1 MKKIFRILLAL
12 SSVVCLVSCGG
23 LTNPQIP
30 QSVSIATDAQFKANM
45 GTASY
50 DLSEKFG
57 SDALLKKMQ
66 DALGSQ
72 VGIYDYN
79 EGNNVLTYMIRYPI
93 YEVPIDI
100 QSYLQNLNLDE
111 ILKSSDMGLNFTQ
124 EVSIPEVTQTGS
136 QTVQIDVASKIRDS
150 VSENFSTSYTIAVPE
165 GLPSIPGMK
174 QNTSISYILSA
185 AGAEKITVDSPAQTI
200 EYETGS
206 AICID
211 ISRVDPN
218 VLSDDYKFSL
228 SAAIYAKDDT
238 LKTNKLSSANVDA
251 RDGGKLLL
259 PLDVTGGI
267 PGDFFIAVDG
277 TVEGSHPADT
287 SYAHAYSMKVSL
299 TRETTPTVITGIE
312 KSSADLGIE
321 SYTIKDMS
329 VSLAELE
336 GLFKNAEVG
345 EGYLAL
351 SAELPAGWQNLKAT
365 AEININGA
373 GLENLAIADVTPSS
387 KVIDKKLD
395 LSAKKIDLS
404 LGRNEITV
412 TGSVGFEIFG
422 ATIDLR
428 SGDLKIGY
436 EASITKLNSV
446 VIDLNSDKYSVIKE
460 KLNYSLPTDG
470 SKGSV
475 KLPSEMLN
483 YVKSIGFGELAAD
496 GKHYKHKEDGTLSTE
511 ETDVSEGFGI
521 KARFVNTLPLQSE
534 INLTLSSAVFNLTG
548 ANAIAISIPGNTG
561 DTYKE
566 ETWKAW
572 PSVDFSALDK
582 NVDHYVDMSLT
593 AAFENDELK
602 LKDVVMGTSYKI
614 GFELESM
621 LYDFDSVVL
630 NTSDLAYSGEQS
642 LEGFDLNTML
652 GGMGIAENDI
662 KKLGI
667 PSLPVYFY
675 AQTAADDGSALGNLL
690 GKIGISGDV
699 SISYDTTTTSA
710 EGIETTETKTVNL
723 LEDANGN
730 VKPIHTV
737 KAVKWPVSGS
747 TIDAANC
754 TFIKGDNYSFSFT
767 DANDGGLAQIISS
780 FPSNLKFKYSIGLTN
795 NGGASEITVYS
806 SMIPKVGV
814 TEGSATTTESATSL
828 KIDMAA
834 ILPLSIKIG
843 SDISL
848 DIMELTDSEWNKT
861 NAQKDLLNREDASTY
876 QEYVDYI
883 DSLESFTMSYRMNVE
898 EFISGIELGL
908 SITDEASGLS
918 KNVPVIGS
926 GQKEMVIKGE
936 EIKRILTTYPFHPSV
951 KLTLPANTITIKRS
965 AFIKSDDAAETPKIG
980 VNVGLKIKMDGDTP
994 ITVWGGKK

>member
-12 SSVVCLVSCGG
+12 SSVVCLVSCGE

-50 DLSEKFG
+50 DLSDKFG

-165 GLPSIPGMK
+165 GRPSIPGME
-174 QNTSISYILSA
+174 QNTSISSILSE
-185 AGAEKITVDSPAQTI
+185 AGAEKITVDSPAQII

-211 ISRVDPN
+211 ISRVDDN
-218 VLSDDYKFSL
+218 ALSDDYKFSL

-238 LKTNKLSSANVDA
+238 SKTNKLSSANVDA

-299 TRETTPTVITGIE
+299 TPETTPTVITGIE

-351 SAELPAGWQNLKAT
+351 SAELPAGWKNLKAT
-365 AEININGA
+365 AKININGA
-373 GLENLAIADVTPSS
+373 GLENLEIADVTPPL
-387 KVIDKKLD
+387 KFIDKKLD
-395 LSAKKIDLS
+395 LRAKKIDLS
-404 LGRNEITV
+404 LGKEITV
-412 TGSVGFEIFG
+412 TGSVGFEILG

-428 SGDLKIGY
+428 SGDLEIGY

-470 SKGSV
+470 STGSV

-496 GKHYKHKEDGTLSTE
+496 GNHYKHKEDGTLSTD

-521 KARFVNTLPLQSE
+521 KARFVNTLPLQSD
-534 INLTLSSAVFNLTG
+534 INLTLSSTVFNLTG

-561 DTYKE
+561 DTYE
-566 ETWKAW
+566 EKTWAAW

-582 NVDHYVDMSLT
+582 TVDHYVDMSLT

-602 LKDVVMGTSYKI
+602 LQDVVMGTSYKI

-630 NTSDLAYSGEQS
+630 NISDIAYSGEQS

-652 GGMGIAENDI
+652 GEMGISEGDI

-667 PSLPVYFY
+667 TSLPVYFY
-675 AQTAADDGSALGNLL
+675 AQTPADDKSALGNLL
-690 GKIGISGDV
+690 GGIGISGDV
-699 SISYDTTTTSA
+699 SISYDTTTT
-710 EGIETTETKTVNL
+710 KTVNL
-723 LEDANGN
+723 LADADGN
-730 VKPIHTV
+730 VKPIRTV
-737 KAVKWPVSGS
+737 DAVKWPASGS
-747 TIDAANC
+747 TIDASKC
-754 TFIKGDNYSFSFT
+754 TFTKDGNYSFSFT
-767 DANDGGLAQIISS
+767 DANKGGLAQIISS
-780 FPSNLKFKYSIGLTN
+780 FPSNLKFTYSIGLTN

-806 SMIPKVGV
+806 SMIPKVDV
-814 TEGSATTTESATSL
+814 SEGSVTTTESATSL

-848 DIMELTDSEWNKT
+848 DIMELADSEWSTT
-861 NAQKDLLNREDASTY
+861 NAQKDLLNRDDASTY
-876 QEYVDYI
+876 KEYEDYI

-918 KNVPVIGS
+918 KNVSVIGS

-951 KLTLPANTITIKRS
+951 KLELPANTITIKRS

>member
-1 MKKIFRILLAL
+1 M
-12 SSVVCLVSCGG
+12 
-23 LTNPQIP
+23 
-30 QSVSIATDAQFKANM
+30 
-45 GTASY
+45 
-50 DLSEKFG
+50 
-57 SDALLKKMQ
+57 
-66 DALGSQ
+66 
-72 VGIYDYN
+72 
-79 EGNNVLTYMIRYPI
+79 
-93 YEVPIDI
+93 
-100 QSYLQNLNLDE
+100 
-111 ILKSSDMGLNFTQ
+111 
-124 EVSIPEVTQTGS
+124 
-136 QTVQIDVASKIRDS
+136 
-150 VSENFSTSYTIAVPE
+150 
-165 GLPSIPGMK
+165 
-174 QNTSISYILSA
+174 
-185 AGAEKITVDSPAQTI
+185 
-200 EYETGS
+200 
-206 AICID
+206 
-211 ISRVDPN
+211 
-218 VLSDDYKFSL
+218 
-228 SAAIYAKDDT
+228 
-238 LKTNKLSSANVDA
+238 LSSANVDA

-277 TVEGSHPADT
+277 TVEGSHPTDA
-287 SYAHAYSMKVSL
+287 SYAHAYSMNVSL
-299 TRETTPTVITGIE
+299 THETTPTVITGIE

-321 SYTIKDMS
+321 SYTIKDMN
-329 VSLAELE
+329 VSLAELK

-345 EGYLAL
+345 KGYLAL
-351 SAELPAGWQNLKAT
+351 SAELPAGWQNLTAT
-365 AEININGA
+365 AKININGA
-373 GLENLAIADVTPSS
+373 GLENLEIADVTPPL
-387 KVIDKKLD
+387 KFIDKKLD

-404 LGRNEITV
+404 LGNEITV
-412 TGSVGFEIFG
+412 TGSVDFEIFG

-428 SGDLKIGY
+428 SGNLDIGY

-470 SKGSV
+470 STGSV

-521 KARFVNTLPLQSE
+521 KARFVNTLPLQSD

-572 PSVDFSALDK
+572 PSVDFSSLDK

-642 LEGFDLNTML
+642 LEGFDLNNML
-652 GGMGIAENDI
+652 GGMGIAKDDI
-662 KKLGI
+662 KKLRI

-675 AQTAADDGSALGNLL
+675 AQTPENDGSALGKLL
-690 GKIGISGDV
+690 GGIGILGDV
-699 SISYDTTTTSA
+699 SISYDTTSA
-710 EGIETTETKTVNL
+710 DGKETKTVNL
-723 LEDANGN
+723 LKDADGN
-730 VKPIHTV
+730 VKSINTV
-737 KAVKWPVSGS
+737 KAVEWPVSGS

-754 TFIKGDNYSFSFT
+754 TFTKDDNYSFSFT
-767 DANDGGLAQIISS
+767 DANAGGLAQIISS
-780 FPSNLKFKYSIGLTN
+780 FPSNLKFTYSIGLTN

-814 TEGSATTTESATSL
+814 TEGSVTTTESATSL

-834 ILPLSIKIG
+834 ILPLSIEIG

-848 DIMELTDSEWNKT
+848 DIMELTDSEWNTT
-861 NAQKDLLNREDASTY
+861 NAQKDLLNRDDASTY

-918 KNVPVIGS
+918 KNVSVIGS

-936 EIKRILTTYPFHPSV
+936 EIKSILTTYPFHPSV
-951 KLTLPANTITIKRS
+951 KLTLPANTIKIKRS

>member
-1 MKKIFRILLAL
+1 MKKNFRILLAL

-50 DLSEKFG
+50 DLSDKFG

-165 GLPSIPGMK
+165 GLPSIPGME
-174 QNTSISYILSA
+174 QNTSISSILSA

-211 ISRVDPN
+211 IYRVDAN
-218 VLSDDYKFSL
+218 ALSDDYKFSL

-238 LKTNKLSSANVDA
+238 SKTNALSFANVDA

-267 PGDFFIAVDG
+267 PGDFFIFVDG
-277 TVEGSHPADT
+277 TVEGSHPTDA
-287 SYAHAYSMKVSL
+287 SYAHAYSMNVSL
-299 TRETTPTVITGIE
+299 TPETTPTVITGIE

-321 SYTIKDMS
+321 SYTIQDMS

-373 GLENLAIADVTPSS
+373 GLENLTIADVTPSS
-387 KVIDKKLD
+387 KLIDKKLD
-395 LSAKKIDLS
+395 LRAKKIDLS
-404 LGRNEITV
+404 LGNEITV

-446 VIDLNSDKYSVIKE
+446 VIDLNSGKYSVIKE

-470 SKGSV
+470 STGSV

-483 YVKSIGFGELAAD
+483 YVKSIGFGELVD
-496 GKHYKHKEDGTLSTE
+496 GRHYKHKEDGKLSTE

-521 KARFVNTLPLQSE
+521 KARFVNTLPLQSN
-534 INLTLSSAVFNLTG
+534 INLTLSSTVFNLTG
-548 ANAIAISIPGNTG
+548 ANAIKISIPGNTG

-566 ETWKAW
+566 ETWAAW

-582 NVDHYVDMSLT
+582 TVDHYVDMSLT

-602 LKDVVMGTSYKI
+602 LQDVVMGTSYKI

-630 NTSDLAYSGEQS
+630 NTSDIAYSGEQS
-642 LEGFDLNTML
+642 LEGFDLNNML
-652 GGMGIAENDI
+652 GGMGIAEEDI

-675 AQTAADDGSALGNLL
+675 AQTPADDGSALGNLL

-710 EGIETTETKTVNL
+710 EGVETKTVNL
-723 LEDANGN
+723 LADADG
-730 VKPIHTV
+730 KPIHTV
-737 KAVKWPVSGS
+737 KAVKWPASGS

-754 TFIKGDNYSFSFT
+754 TFTEDGNYSFSFT
-767 DANDGGLAQIISS
+767 DANNGGLAQIISS

-814 TEGSATTTESATSL
+814 TGGSVTTTESATSL

-843 SDISL
+843 SNISL

-876 QEYVDYI
+876 QEYEDYI

-918 KNVPVIGS
+918 KNVSVIGS

>member
-1 MKKIFRILLAL
+1 MKKNFRILLAL

-174 QNTSISYILSA
+174 QNTSISSILSA

-211 ISRVDPN
+211 INRFDAN
-218 VLSDDYKFSL
+218 ALSDDYKFSL

-238 LKTNKLSSANVDA
+238 SKTNKLSSANVDA

-267 PGDFFIAVDG
+267 PGDFFIFVDG

-299 TRETTPTVITGIE
+299 TPETTPTVITGIE

-351 SAELPAGWQNLKAT
+351 SAELPAGWKNLKAT
-365 AEININGA
+365 AKININGA
-373 GLENLAIADVTPSS
+373 GLENLAIADVTPPL
-387 KVIDKKLD
+387 KFIDKKLD
-395 LSAKKIDLS
+395 LRAKKIDLS
-404 LGRNEITV
+404 LGKEITV
-412 TGSVGFEIFG
+412 TGSVDFEIFG

-428 SGDLKIGY
+428 SGDLEIGY

-496 GKHYKHKEDGTLSTE
+496 GNHYKHKEDGTLSTE
-511 ETDVSEGFGI
+511 VSEGFGI
-521 KARFVNTLPLQSE
+521 KARFVNTLPLQSD
-534 INLTLSSAVFNLTG
+534 INLTLSSTVFNLTG

-566 ETWKAW
+566 ETWAAW

-582 NVDHYVDMSLT
+582 TVDHYVDMSLT

-630 NTSDLAYSGEQS
+630 NISDLAYSGEQS

-652 GGMGIAENDI
+652 GGMGIAEDGI

-667 PSLPVYFY
+667 TSLPVYFY
-675 AQTAADDGSALGNLL
+675 AQTPENDSSALGKLL
-690 GKIGISGDV
+690 GGIGISGDV

-710 EGIETTETKTVNL
+710 DGKETTETINL
-723 LEDANGN
+723 LADADGN
-730 VKPIHTV
+730 VKPIRTV
-737 KAVKWPVSGS
+737 DAVKWPASGS
-747 TIDAANC
+747 TIDASKC
-754 TFIKGDNYSFSFT
+754 TFTEDGNYSFSFT
-767 DANDGGLAQIISS
+767 DADNGGLAKIISN
-780 FPSNLKFKYSIGLTN
+780 FPSNLKFTYSIGLTN
-795 NGGASEITVYS
+795 DGGDPEITVYS

-814 TEGSATTTESATSL
+814 TEGSVTTTESATSL

-843 SDISL
+843 NDISL

-876 QEYVDYI
+876 QEYEDYI

-951 KLTLPANTITIKRS
+951 KLELPANTITIKRS

>member
-1 MKKIFRILLAL
+1 MKKNFRILLAL

-50 DLSEKFG
+50 DLSKNFG

-66 DALGSQ
+66 EALGSQ

-79 EGNNVLTYMIRYPI
+79 EGNDVLTYMIRYPV

-124 EVSIPEVTQTGS
+124 EVSIPEVTKTGS
-136 QTVQIDVASKIRDS
+136 QTVQIDVASKIKES
-150 VSENFSTSYTIAVPE
+150 VSENFSTSYMVAVPE

-174 QNTSISYILSA
+174 QNTSISSILRK

-211 ISRVDPN
+211 ISRVDYN
-218 VLSDDYKFSL
+218 DLSDDYKFSL

-238 LKTNKLSSANVDA
+238 SKTNKLSSANVDA
-251 RDGGKLLL
+251 RDGGTLLL

-321 SYTIKDMS
+321 SYTIQDMS

-351 SAELPAGWQNLKAT
+351 SAELPAGWKNLKAT
-365 AEININGA
+365 AKININGA
-373 GLENLAIADVTPSS
+373 GLENLAIADVKSSS
-387 KVIDKKLD
+387 KFIDKKLD
-395 LSAKKIDLS
+395 LRAKKIDLS
-404 LGRNEITV
+404 LGKEITV
-412 TGSVGFEIFG
+412 TGSVDFEIFG

-428 SGDLKIGY
+428 SGDLEIGY

-496 GKHYKHKEDGTLSTE
+496 GNHYKHKEDGTLSTE

-521 KARFVNTLPLQSE
+521 KARFVNTLPLQSD

-561 DTYKE
+561 DTYE
-566 ETWKAW
+566 EKTWAAW

-582 NVDHYVDMSLT
+582 TVDHYVDMSLT

-602 LKDVVMGTSYKI
+602 LQNVVMGTSYKI

-652 GGMGIAENDI
+652 GGMGIAEDGI

-667 PSLPVYFY
+667 TSLPVYFY
-675 AQTAADDGSALGNLL
+675 AQTPADDGSALGNLL

-710 EGIETTETKTVNL
+710 DGKETTETKTVNL
-723 LEDANGN
+723 LKDADGN
-730 VKPIHTV
+730 VKPIRTV
-737 KAVKWPVSGS
+737 DAVKWPASGS
-747 TIDAANC
+747 TIDASKC
-754 TFIKGDNYSFSFT
+754 TFTKDGNYSFSFT
-767 DANDGGLAQIISS
+767 DANEGGLAKIISN
-780 FPSNLKFKYSIGLTN
+780 FPSNLKFTYSIGLTN
-795 NGGASEITVYS
+795 DGGDPEITVYS
-806 SMIPKVGV
+806 SMIPKVDV
-814 TEGSATTTESATSL
+814 SEGSVTTTESATSL

-936 EIKRILTTYPFHPSV
+936 EIKSILTTYPFHPSV
-951 KLTLPANTITIKRS
+951 KLELPANTITIKRS

>member
-1 MKKIFRILLAL
+1 MKKNFRILLAL

-50 DLSEKFG
+50 DLSDKFG

-79 EGNNVLTYMIRYPI
+79 EGKDVLTYMIRYPV

-124 EVSIPEVTQTGS
+124 EVSIPKVTQTGS
-136 QTVQIDVASKIRDS
+136 QTVQIDVASKIRES

-174 QNTSISYILSA
+174 QNTSISSILSA

-211 ISRVDPN
+211 INRFDAN
-218 VLSDDYKFSL
+218 TLSDDYKFSL

-238 LKTNKLSSANVDA
+238 SKTNKLSSANVDA

-351 SAELPAGWQNLKAT
+351 SAELPAGWKNLKAT
-365 AEININGA
+365 AKININGA
-373 GLENLAIADVTPSS
+373 GLENLAIADVKSSS
-387 KVIDKKLD
+387 KFIDKKLD
-395 LSAKKIDLS
+395 LRAKKIDLS
-404 LGRNEITV
+404 LGKEITV
-412 TGSVGFEIFG
+412 TGSVDFEIFG

-428 SGDLKIGY
+428 SGDLEIGY

-496 GKHYKHKEDGTLSTE
+496 GNHYKHKEDGTLSTE
-511 ETDVSEGFGI
+511 VSEGFGI
-521 KARFVNTLPLQSE
+521 KARFVNTLPLQSD

-582 NVDHYVDMSLT
+582 TVDHYVDMSLT

-630 NTSDLAYSGEQS
+630 NISDLAYSGEQS

-652 GGMGIAENDI
+652 GEMGISEGDI

-667 PSLPVYFY
+667 TSLPVYFY
-675 AQTAADDGSALGNLL
+675 AQRPADDKSALGNLL
-690 GKIGISGDV
+690 GGIGISGDV

-710 EGIETTETKTVNL
+710 DGIETTETKTVNL

-737 KAVKWPVSGS
+737 KAVKWPASGS
-747 TIDAANC
+747 TIDASKC
-754 TFIKGDNYSFSFT
+754 TFTKDGNYSFSFT
-767 DANDGGLAQIISS
+767 DANEGGLAQIISS
-780 FPSNLKFKYSIGLTN
+780 FPSNLKFTYSIGLTN

-806 SMIPKVGV
+806 SMIPKVDV
-814 TEGSATTTESATSL
+814 SEGSVTTTESATSL

-848 DIMELTDSEWNKT
+848 DIMELADSEWSTT
-861 NAQKDLLNREDASTY
+861 NAQKDLLNRDDASTY
-876 QEYVDYI
+876 KEYEDYI

-908 SITDEASGLS
+908 NITDEASGLS

-951 KLTLPANTITIKRS
+951 KLELPANTITIKRS

>member
-50 DLSEKFG
+50 DLSDKFG

-136 QTVQIDVASKIRDS
+136 QTVQIDVASKIRES

-165 GLPSIPGMK
+165 GLPSIPGK
-174 QNTSISYILSA
+174 EQNTSISYILSA

-218 VLSDDYKFSL
+218 ALSDDYKFSL

-238 LKTNKLSSANVDA
+238 SKTNKLSSANVDA

-287 SYAHAYSMKVSL
+287 SYAHAYSMNVSL
-299 TRETTPTVITGIE
+299 TPETTPTVITGIE

-345 EGYLAL
+345 EGYLTL

-365 AEININGA
+365 AKININGA
-373 GLENLAIADVTPSS
+373 GLENLAIADVKPSS
-387 KVIDKKLD
+387 KFIDKKLD

-404 LGRNEITV
+404 LGKEITV
-412 TGSVGFEIFG
+412 TGSVGFDILG

-428 SGDLKIGY
+428 SGNLEIGY
-436 EASITKLNSV
+436 KASITKLNSV
-446 VIDLNSDKYSVIKE
+446 VIDLNSGKYSVIKE

-475 KLPSEMLN
+475 KLPSQMLN

-496 GKHYKHKEDGTLSTE
+496 GRHYKHKEDGKLS
-511 ETDVSEGFGI
+511 TDVSEGLGI
-521 KARFVNTLPLQSE
+521 KARFVNTLPLQSN
-534 INLTLSSAVFNLTG
+534 INLTLSSTVFNLTG

-582 NVDHYVDMSLT
+582 TVDHYVDMSLT

-602 LKDVVMGTSYKI
+602 LQDVVMGTSYKI

-630 NTSDLAYSGEQS
+630 NTSDIAYSGEQS

-652 GGMGIAENDI
+652 GGMGIAKEDI

-667 PSLPVYFY
+667 TSLPVYFY
-675 AQTAADDGSALGNLL
+675 AQTPADDGSALGKLL
-690 GKIGISGDV
+690 GGIGISGEV

-710 EGIETTETKTVNL
+710 DGIETKKTETVNL
-723 LEDANGN
+723 LADADGN

-754 TFIKGDNYSFSFT
+754 TFTKDGNYSFSFT
-767 DANDGGLAQIISS
+767 DANNGGLAQIISS
-780 FPSNLKFKYSIGLTN
+780 FPSNLKFTYSIGLTN

-806 SMIPKVGV
+806 SMIPKADV
-814 TEGSATTTESATSL
+814 TGGSVTTTESATSL

-848 DIMELTDSEWNKT
+848 DIMELTDSEWNTT
-861 NAQKDLLNREDASTY
+861 NAQKDLLNRDDASTY

-908 SITDEASGLS
+908 NITDKASRLS

-936 EIKRILTTYPFHPSV
+936 EIKSILTTYPFHPSV

>member
-1 MKKIFRILLAL
+1 MKKNFRILLAL

-50 DLSEKFG
+50 DLSDKFG

-79 EGNNVLTYMIRYPI
+79 KGDDVLTYMIRYPI

-124 EVSIPEVTQTGS
+124 EVSIPKVTKTGS
-136 QTVQIDVASKIRDS
+136 QTVQIDVASKIKES
-150 VSENFSTSYTIAVPE
+150 VSENFSTSYMVSVPE
-165 GLPSIPGMK
+165 GSIPGME
-174 QNTSISYILSA
+174 QNTSISSILRA

-211 ISRVDPN
+211 ISRVDYN

-238 LKTNKLSSANVDA
+238 SKTKALSSANVDA
-251 RDGGKLLL
+251 RDGGTLLL

-287 SYAHAYSMKVSL
+287 SYAHAYSMNVSL
-299 TRETTPTVITGIE
+299 TPETTPTVITGIE

-321 SYTIKDMS
+321 SYTIQDMS

-365 AEININGA
+365 AKININGA
-373 GLENLAIADVTPSS
+373 GLENLAIADVKPSS
-387 KVIDKKLD
+387 KFIDKKLD

-404 LGRNEITV
+404 LGKEITV
-412 TGSVGFEIFG
+412 TGSVGFDILG

-428 SGDLKIGY
+428 SGNLEIGY

-446 VIDLNSDKYSVIKE
+446 VIDLNSGKYSVIKE

-496 GKHYKHKEDGTLSTE
+496 GNHYKHKEDGTLSTE
-511 ETDVSEGFGI
+511 VSEGFGI
-521 KARFVNTLPLQSE
+521 KARFVNTLPLQSK
-534 INLTLSSAVFNLTG
+534 INLTLSSTVFNLTG

-566 ETWKAW
+566 ETWAAW

-602 LKDVVMGTSYKI
+602 LQNVVMGTSYKI

-642 LEGFDLNTML
+642 LDGFDLNTML
-652 GGMGIAENDI
+652 GGMGIAKDDI
-662 KKLGI
+662 KKLRI

-675 AQTAADDGSALGNLL
+675 AQTPADDGSALGNLL

-723 LEDANGN
+723 LEDANGK
-730 VKPIHTV
+730 VKIETV
-737 KAVKWPVSGS
+737 KAVDWPASGS

-754 TFIKGDNYSFSFT
+754 TFIKEGNYSFSFT
-767 DANDGGLAQIISS
+767 DANDGGLAKIISS
-780 FPSNLKFKYSIGLTN
+780 FPSNLKFTYSIGLTN

-814 TEGSATTTESATSL
+814 TEGSVTTTESATSL

-843 SDISL
+843 NDISL

-876 QEYVDYI
+876 QEYEDYI

-936 EIKRILTTYPFHPSV
+936 EIKSILTTYPFHPSV

>member
-1 MKKIFRILLAL
+1 MKKNFRILLAL

-66 DALGSQ
+66 DVLGSQ

-124 EVSIPEVTQTGS
+124 EVSIPKVTQTGS
-136 QTVQIDVASKIRDS
+136 QSVQIDDVASKIKES
-150 VSENFSTSYTIAVPE
+150 VSENFSTSYTITVSE
-165 GLPSIPGMK
+165 GLPSIPGME
-174 QNTSISYILSA
+174 QNTSISSILSA
-185 AGAEKITVDSPAQTI
+185 AGAEKITVDSPARTI
-200 EYETGS
+200 EYESGS

-211 ISRVDPN
+211 ISRGDAN

-238 LKTNKLSSANVDA
+238 LKTNALSFANVDA

-277 TVEGSHPADT
+277 TVEGSHPTDA
-287 SYAHAYSMKVSL
+287 SYAHKYSMKVSL
-299 TRETTPTVITGIE
+299 TPETTPTVITDIE

-329 VSLAELE
+329 VSLAELK

-351 SAELPAGWQNLKAT
+351 SAELPAGWKNLKAT
-365 AEININGA
+365 AKININGA
-373 GLENLAIADVTPSS
+373 GLENLEIADVKSSS
-387 KVIDKKLD
+387 KFIDKKLD
-395 LSAKKIDLS
+395 LSTKKIDLS
-404 LGRNEITV
+404 LGKEITV
-412 TGSVGFEIFG
+412 TGSVGFEILG

-428 SGDLKIGY
+428 SGNLEIGY

-470 SKGSV
+470 STGSV

-483 YVKSIGFGELAAD
+483 YVKSIGFGKLVAD

-511 ETDVSEGFGI
+511 VSEGFGI
-521 KARFVNTLPLQSE
+521 KARFVNTLPLQSD
-534 INLTLSSAVFNLTG
+534 INLTLSSTVFNLTG
-548 ANAIAISIPGNTG
+548 ANAIAIPIPGNTG
-561 DTYKE
+561 DTYQEK
-566 ETWKAW
+566 TWAAW

-582 NVDHYVDMSLT
+582 TVDHYVDMSLT

-602 LKDVVMGTSYKI
+602 LQNVVMGTSYKI

-652 GGMGIAENDI
+652 GGMGIAKDDI

-675 AQTAADDGSALGNLL
+675 AQTPADDGSALGNLL
-690 GKIGISGDV
+690 GKIGISGNV

-710 EGIETTETKTVNL
+710 DGIETTETKTVNL
-723 LEDANGN
+723 LKDANGN
-730 VKPIHTV
+730 VEPIKTV
-737 KAVKWPVSGS
+737 KTVDWPASGS

-754 TFIKGDNYSFSFT
+754 TFTKDGSKYSFSFT

-780 FPSNLKFKYSIGLTN
+780 FPSNLKFTYSIGLTN
-795 NGGASEITVYS
+795 NGGDSEITVYS

-814 TEGSATTTESATSL
+814 TEGSVTTTESATSL

-834 ILPLSIKIG
+834 ILPLSIEIG

-848 DIMELTDSEWNKT
+848 DIMELTDSEWNTT
-861 NAQKDLLNREDASTY
+861 NAQKDLLNRNDASTY
-876 QEYVDYI
+876 QEYEDYI

-918 KNVPVIGS
+918 KNVSVIGS

-936 EIKRILTTYPFHPSV
+936 EIKSILTTYPFHPSV
-951 KLTLPANTITIKRS
+951 KLTLPAKTITIKRS

>member
-1 MKKIFRILLAL
+1 MKKNFRILLAL

-30 QSVSIATDAQFKANM
+30 QSVSIATGAQFKANM

-79 EGNNVLTYMIRYPI
+79 EGKDVLTYMIRYPI

-136 QTVQIDVASKIRDS
+136 QTVQIDVASKIRES

-165 GLPSIPGMK
+165 GLPSIPGK
-174 QNTSISYILSA
+174 EQNTSISSILSA
-185 AGAEKITVDSPAQTI
+185 AGAEKITVDSPAQII

-211 ISRVDPN
+211 ISRVDAN
-218 VLSDDYKFSL
+218 ALSDDYKFSL

-238 LKTNKLSSANVDA
+238 SKTNKLSSANVDA

-299 TRETTPTVITGIE
+299 TPETTPTVITGIE

-351 SAELPAGWQNLKAT
+351 SAELPAGWKNLKAT
-365 AEININGA
+365 AKININGA
-373 GLENLAIADVTPSS
+373 GLENLEIADVTPPL
-387 KVIDKKLD
+387 KFIDKKLD
-395 LSAKKIDLS
+395 LRAKKIDLS
-404 LGRNEITV
+404 LGKEITV

-428 SGDLKIGY
+428 SGDLEIGY

-470 SKGSV
+470 STGSV

-642 LEGFDLNTML
+642 LKGFDLNTML

-675 AQTAADDGSALGNLL
+675 AQTPADDGSALGNLL
-690 GKIGISGDV
+690 GKIEISGDV

-710 EGIETTETKTVNL
+710 DGIETTETKTVNL
-723 LEDANGN
+723 LEDADGN
-730 VKPIHTV
+730 VKSINTV
-737 KAVKWPVSGS
+737 KAVEWPVSGS

-754 TFIKGDNYSFSFT
+754 TFTKDGNYSFCFT
-767 DANDGGLAQIISS
+767 DANAGGLAQIISS

-814 TEGSATTTESATSL
+814 TEGSVTTTESATSL

-834 ILPLSIKIG
+834 ILPLSIEIG

-848 DIMELTDSEWNKT
+848 DIMELTDSEWNTT
-861 NAQKDLLNREDASTY
+861 NAQKDLLNRDDASTY

-918 KNVPVIGS
+918 KNVSVIGS

-936 EIKRILTTYPFHPSV
+936 EIKSILTTYPFHPSV
-951 KLTLPANTITIKRS
+951 KLELPANTITIKRS

>member
-50 DLSEKFG
+50 DLSDKFG

-79 EGNNVLTYMIRYPI
+79 EGKDVLTYMIRYPV

-136 QTVQIDVASKIRDS
+136 QTVQIDVASKIRES

-165 GLPSIPGMK
+165 GLPSIPGK
-174 QNTSISYILSA
+174 EQNTSISSILSA
-185 AGAEKITVDSPAQTI
+185 AGAEKITVDSPAKTI

-211 ISRVDPN
+211 INRVDAKA
-218 VLSDDYKFSL
+218 LSDDYKFSL

-238 LKTNKLSSANVDA
+238 SKTNALSSANVDA

-299 TRETTPTVITGIE
+299 THETTPTVITGIE

-351 SAELPAGWQNLKAT
+351 SAELPAGWKNLKAT
-365 AEININGA
+365 AKININGA
-373 GLENLAIADVTPSS
+373 GLENLAIADVKSSS
-387 KVIDKKLD
+387 KFIDKKLD

-404 LGRNEITV
+404 LGNKITV
-412 TGSVGFEIFG
+412 TGSVGFEILG

-428 SGDLKIGY
+428 SGDLEIGY

-496 GKHYKHKEDGTLSTE
+496 GKHYKHKEDDILSTE
-511 ETDVSEGFGI
+511 VSEGFGI
-521 KARFVNTLPLQSE
+521 KARFVNTLPLQSD
-534 INLTLSSAVFNLTG
+534 INLTLSSTVFNLTG

-566 ETWKAW
+566 ETWAAW

-582 NVDHYVDMSLT
+582 TVDHYVDMSLT

-602 LKDVVMGTSYKI
+602 LQDVVMGTSYKI

-630 NTSDLAYSGEQS
+630 NISDIAYSGEQS

-652 GGMGIAENDI
+652 GEMGISEGDI

-667 PSLPVYFY
+667 TSLPVYFY
-675 AQTAADDGSALGNLL
+675 AQTPADDKSALGNLL
-690 GKIGISGDV
+690 GGIGISGDV

-710 EGIETTETKTVNL
+710 DGIETTETKTVNL
-723 LEDANGN
+723 LADADGN
-730 VKPIHTV
+730 VKPIRTV
-737 KAVKWPVSGS
+737 DAVKWPASGS
-747 TIDAANC
+747 TIDASKC
-754 TFIKGDNYSFSFT
+754 TFTKDDNYSFSFT
-767 DANDGGLAQIISS
+767 DADNGGLAQIISS
-780 FPSNLKFKYSIGLTN
+780 FPSNLKFTYSIGLTN

-814 TEGSATTTESATSL
+814 TEGSVTTTESATSL

-876 QEYVDYI
+876 QEYEDYI

-918 KNVPVIGS
+918 KNVSVIGS
-926 GQKEMVIKGE
+926 GQKEMVIKGD
-936 EIKRILTTYPFHPSV
+936 EIKSILTTYPFHPSV
-951 KLTLPANTITIKRS
+951 KLELPANTITIKRS

>member
-1 MKKIFRILLAL
+1 MKKNFRILLAL

-50 DLSEKFG
+50 DLSDKFG

-79 EGNNVLTYMIRYPI
+79 KGDDVLTYMIRYPI

-165 GLPSIPGMK
+165 GLPSIPGK
-174 QNTSISYILSA
+174 EQNTSISSILSA

-218 VLSDDYKFSL
+218 ALSDDYKFSL

-267 PGDFFIAVDG
+267 PGDFFIFVDG

-299 TRETTPTVITGIE
+299 TPETTPTVITGIE

-321 SYTIKDMS
+321 SYTIQDMS

-373 GLENLAIADVTPSS
+373 GLENLTIADVTPSS
-387 KVIDKKLD
+387 KLIDKKLD
-395 LSAKKIDLS
+395 LRAKKIDLS
-404 LGRNEITV
+404 LGNEITV

-446 VIDLNSDKYSVIKE
+446 VIDLNSGKYSVIKE

-470 SKGSV
+470 STGSV

-483 YVKSIGFGELAAD
+483 YVKSIGFGELVD
-496 GKHYKHKEDGTLSTE
+496 GRHYKHKEDGKLSTE

-521 KARFVNTLPLQSE
+521 KARFVNTLPLQSN
-534 INLTLSSAVFNLTG
+534 INLTLSSTVFNLTG
-548 ANAIAISIPGNTG
+548 ANAIKISIPGNTG

-566 ETWKAW
+566 ETWAAW

-582 NVDHYVDMSLT
+582 TVDHYVDMSLT

-602 LKDVVMGTSYKI
+602 LQDVVMGTSYKI

-630 NTSDLAYSGEQS
+630 NTSDIAYSGEQS
-642 LEGFDLNTML
+642 LEGFDLNNML
-652 GGMGIAENDI
+652 GGMGIAEEDI

-675 AQTAADDGSALGNLL
+675 AQTPADDGSALGNLL

-710 EGIETTETKTVNL
+710 EGVETKTVNL
-723 LEDANGN
+723 LADADG
-730 VKPIHTV
+730 KPIHTV
-737 KAVKWPVSGS
+737 KAVKWPASGS
-747 TIDAANC
+747 TIDASKC
-754 TFIKGDNYSFSFT
+754 TFTEDGNYSFSFT
-767 DANDGGLAQIISS
+767 DANNGGLAQIISS

-814 TEGSATTTESATSL
+814 TEGSVTTTESATSL

-848 DIMELTDSEWNKT
+848 DIMKLTDSEWNKT

-876 QEYVDYI
+876 QEYEDYI

-918 KNVPVIGS
+918 KNVSVIGS

-936 EIKRILTTYPFHPSV
+936 EIKSILTTYPFHPSV

>member
-1 MKKIFRILLAL
+1 MKKNFRILLAL

-50 DLSEKFG
+50 DLSKNFG

-66 DALGSQ
+66 EALGSQ

-79 EGNNVLTYMIRYPI
+79 EGNDVLTYMIRYPV

-136 QTVQIDVASKIRDS
+136 QTVQIDVASKIRES

-165 GLPSIPGMK
+165 GLPSIPGK
-174 QNTSISYILSA
+174 EQNTSISYILSA

-211 ISRVDPN
+211 INRVDAN
-218 VLSDDYKFSL
+218 ALSDDYKFSL

-238 LKTNKLSSANVDA
+238 SKTNALSFANVDA

-299 TRETTPTVITGIE
+299 THETTPTVITGIE

-351 SAELPAGWQNLKAT
+351 SAELPAGWKNLKAT
-365 AEININGA
+365 AKININGA
-373 GLENLAIADVTPSS
+373 GLENLAIADVKSSS
-387 KVIDKKLD
+387 KFIDKKLD
-395 LSAKKIDLS
+395 LRAKKIDLS
-404 LGRNEITV
+404 LGNEITV
-412 TGSVGFEIFG
+412 TGSVDFEIFG

-428 SGDLKIGY
+428 SGDLEIGY

-496 GKHYKHKEDGTLSTE
+496 GNHYKHKEDGTLSTE
-511 ETDVSEGFGI
+511 VSEGFGI
-521 KARFVNTLPLQSE
+521 KARFVNTLPLQSD

-561 DTYKE
+561 DTYKD

-572 PSVDFSALDK
+572 PSVDFSSLDK
-582 NVDHYVDMSLT
+582 TVDHYVDMSLT

-602 LKDVVMGTSYKI
+602 LQNVVMGTSYKI

-642 LEGFDLNTML
+642 LDGFDLNTML
-652 GGMGIAENDI
+652 GGMGIAKDDI
-662 KKLGI
+662 KKLRI

-675 AQTAADDGSALGNLL
+675 AQTPADDGSALGNLL
-690 GKIGISGDV
+690 GGIGISGDV

-710 EGIETTETKTVNL
+710 DGIETTETKTVNL
-723 LEDANGN
+723 LADADGN
-730 VKPIHTV
+730 VKPIRTV
-737 KAVKWPVSGS
+737 DAVKWPASGS
-747 TIDAANC
+747 TIDASKC
-754 TFIKGDNYSFSFT
+754 TFTKDGNYSFSFT

-780 FPSNLKFKYSIGLTN
+780 FPSNLKFTYSIGLTN

-814 TEGSATTTESATSL
+814 TEGSVTTTESATSL

-951 KLTLPANTITIKRS
+951 KLELPANTITIKRS

>member
-1 MKKIFRILLAL
+1 MKKNFRILLAL

-50 DLSEKFG
+50 DLSDKFG
-57 SDALLKKMQ
+57 SDAILKKMQ
-66 DALGSQ
+66 DTLGPQ

-79 EGNNVLTYMIRYPI
+79 MGNDVLTYMIRYPV

-124 EVSIPEVTQTGS
+124 EVSIPEVTKTGS
-136 QTVQIDVASKIRDS
+136 QTVKIDVASKIKES

-165 GLPSIPGMK
+165 GPPSSPGMK
-174 QNTSISYILSA
+174 QNTSISSILSA

-211 ISRVDPN
+211 INRFDTN
-218 VLSDDYKFSL
+218 ALSGDYKFSL

-238 LKTNKLSSANVDA
+238 SKTNKLSSANVDA

-299 TRETTPTVITGIE
+299 TPETTPTVITGIE

-351 SAELPAGWQNLKAT
+351 SAELPAGWKNLKAT
-365 AEININGA
+365 AKININGA
-373 GLENLAIADVTPSS
+373 GLENLEIADVTPPL
-387 KVIDKKLD
+387 KFIDKKLD
-395 LSAKKIDLS
+395 LRAKKIDLS
-404 LGRNEITV
+404 LGKEITV
-412 TGSVGFEIFG
+412 TGSVGFEIHG

-428 SGDLKIGY
+428 SGDLEIGY

-470 SKGSV
+470 STGSV

-521 KARFVNTLPLQSE
+521 KARFVNTLPLQSK

-652 GGMGIAENDI
+652 GGMGIAKDDI
-662 KKLGI
+662 KKLRI

-675 AQTAADDGSALGNLL
+675 AQTPADDGSALGNLL

-710 EGIETTETKTVNL
+710 DGIETTETKTVNL
-723 LEDANGN
+723 LEDADGN
-730 VKPIHTV
+730 VKSINTV
-737 KAVKWPVSGS
+737 KAVEWPVSGS

-754 TFIKGDNYSFSFT
+754 TFTKDGNYSFSFT
-767 DANDGGLAQIISS
+767 DANAGGLAQIISS
-780 FPSNLKFKYSIGLTN
+780 FPSNLKFTYSIGLTN

-814 TEGSATTTESATSL
+814 TEGSVTTTESATSL

-834 ILPLSIKIG
+834 ILPLSIEIG

-848 DIMELTDSEWNKT
+848 DIMELTDSEWNTT
-861 NAQKDLLNREDASTY
+861 NAQKDLLNRDDASTY

-918 KNVPVIGS
+918 KNVSVIGS

-936 EIKRILTTYPFHPSV
+936 EIKSILTTYPFHPSV
-951 KLTLPANTITIKRS
+951 KLTLPANTIKIKRS

>member
-50 DLSEKFG
+50 DLSDKFG

-79 EGNNVLTYMIRYPI
+79 KGDDVLTYMIRYPI

-174 QNTSISYILSA
+174 QNTSISSILSA
-185 AGAEKITVDSPAQTI
+185 AGAEKITVDSPAKTI

-211 ISRVDPN
+211 INRVDAN
-218 VLSDDYKFSL
+218 ALSDDYKFSL

-238 LKTNKLSSANVDA
+238 SKTNALSSANVDA

-299 TRETTPTVITGIE
+299 THETTPTVITGIE

-351 SAELPAGWQNLKAT
+351 SAELPAGWKNLKAT
-365 AEININGA
+365 AKININGA
-373 GLENLAIADVTPSS
+373 GLENLAIADVKSSS
-387 KVIDKKLD
+387 KFIDKKLD
-395 LSAKKIDLS
+395 LRAKKIDLS
-404 LGRNEITV
+404 LGKEITV
-412 TGSVGFEIFG
+412 TGSVDFEIFG

-428 SGDLKIGY
+428 SGDLEIGY

-496 GKHYKHKEDGTLSTE
+496 GNHYKHKEDGTLSTE
-511 ETDVSEGFGI
+511 VSEGFGI
-521 KARFVNTLPLQSE
+521 KARFVNTLPLQSD

-582 NVDHYVDMSLT
+582 TVDHYVDMSLT

-652 GGMGIAENDI
+652 GEMGISEGDI

-667 PSLPVYFY
+667 TSLPVYFY
-675 AQTAADDGSALGNLL
+675 AQTPADDKSALGNLL
-690 GKIGISGDV
+690 GGIGISGDV

-710 EGIETTETKTVNL
+710 DGIETTETKTVNL
-723 LEDANGN
+723 LADADGN
-730 VKPIHTV
+730 VKPIRTV
-737 KAVKWPVSGS
+737 DAVKWPASGS
-747 TIDAANC
+747 TIDASKC
-754 TFIKGDNYSFSFT
+754 TFTKDSNYSFSFT
-767 DANDGGLAQIISS
+767 DANEGGLAQIISS
-780 FPSNLKFKYSIGLTN
+780 FPSNLKFTYSIGLTN
-795 NGGASEITVYS
+795 NGGPSEITVYS
-806 SMIPKVGV
+806 SMIPKVDV
-814 TEGSATTTESATSL
+814 SEGSVTTTESATSL

-848 DIMELTDSEWNKT
+848 DIMELADSEWSTT
-861 NAQKDLLNREDASTY
+861 NAQKDLLNRDDASTY
-876 QEYVDYI
+876 KEYEDYI

-936 EIKRILTTYPFHPSV
+936 EIKSILTTYPFHPSV
-951 KLTLPANTITIKRS
+951 KLELPANTITIKRS

>member
-1 MKKIFRILLAL
+1 MKKNFRILLAL

-50 DLSEKFG
+50 DLSDKFG

-136 QTVQIDVASKIRDS
+136 QTVQIDVASKIRES

-165 GLPSIPGMK
+165 GLPSIPGK
-174 QNTSISYILSA
+174 EQNTSISSILSA

-211 ISRVDPN
+211 INRVDAN
-218 VLSDDYKFSL
+218 ALSDDYKFSL

-238 LKTNKLSSANVDA
+238 SKTNKLSSANVDA

-267 PGDFFIAVDG
+267 PGDFFIFVDG
-277 TVEGSHPADT
+277 TVEGSHPTDA
-287 SYAHAYSMKVSL
+287 SYAHAYSMNVSL
-299 TRETTPTVITGIE
+299 TPETTPTVITGIE

-321 SYTIKDMS
+321 SYTIQDMS

-373 GLENLAIADVTPSS
+373 GLENLTIADVTPSS
-387 KVIDKKLD
+387 KLIDKKLD
-395 LSAKKIDLS
+395 LRAKKIDLS
-404 LGRNEITV
+404 LGNEITV

-446 VIDLNSDKYSVIKE
+446 VIDLNSGKYSVIKE

-470 SKGSV
+470 STGSV

-483 YVKSIGFGELAAD
+483 YVKSIGFGELVD
-496 GKHYKHKEDGTLSTE
+496 GRHYKHKEDGKLSTE

-521 KARFVNTLPLQSE
+521 KARFVNTLPLQSN
-534 INLTLSSAVFNLTG
+534 INLTLSSTVFNLTG
-548 ANAIAISIPGNTG
+548 ANAIKISIPGNTG

-566 ETWKAW
+566 ETWAAW

-582 NVDHYVDMSLT
+582 TVDHYVDMSLT

-602 LKDVVMGTSYKI
+602 LQDVVMGTSYKI

-630 NTSDLAYSGEQS
+630 NTSDIAYSGEQS

-652 GGMGIAENDI
+652 GGMGIAKEDI

-667 PSLPVYFY
+667 TSLPVYFY
-675 AQTAADDGSALGNLL
+675 AQTPADDGSALGNLL
-690 GKIGISGDV
+690 GGIGISGEV
-699 SISYDTTTTSA
+699 SISYDTITTSA
-710 EGIETTETKTVNL
+710 EGVETKETKTVNL
-723 LEDANGN
+723 LADADGN

-754 TFIKGDNYSFSFT
+754 TFTKDGNYSFSFT
-767 DANDGGLAQIISS
+767 DANNGGLAQIISS
-780 FPSNLKFKYSIGLTN
+780 FPSNLKFTYSIGLTN

-806 SMIPKVGV
+806 SMIPKADV
-814 TEGSATTTESATSL
+814 TGGSVTTTESATSL

-843 SDISL
+843 SNISL
-848 DIMELTDSEWNKT
+848 DIMELTDSEWSTT
-861 NAQKDLLNREDASTY
+861 NAQKDLLNRDGASTY

-918 KNVPVIGS
+918 KNVSVIGS
-926 GQKEMVIKGE
+926 GQKEMVIKGD
-936 EIKRILTTYPFHPSV
+936 EIKSILTTYPFHPSV
-951 KLTLPANTITIKRS
+951 KLELPANTITIKRS

>member
-1 MKKIFRILLAL
+1 MKKNFRILLAL

-50 DLSEKFG
+50 DLSKNFG

-66 DALGSQ
+66 EALGSQ

-79 EGNNVLTYMIRYPI
+79 EGNDVLTYMIRYPI

-150 VSENFSTSYTIAVPE
+150 VSENFSTSYMVAVPE
-165 GLPSIPGMK
+165 GLPSIPGME
-174 QNTSISYILSA
+174 QNTSISSILRA

-211 ISRVDPN
+211 ISRVDYN
-218 VLSDDYKFSL
+218 ALSDDYKFSL

-238 LKTNKLSSANVDA
+238 SKTKALSSANVDA
-251 RDGGKLLL
+251 RDGGTLLL

-267 PGDFFIAVDG
+267 PGDFFIFVDG

-299 TRETTPTVITGIE
+299 TPETTPTVITGIE

-321 SYTIKDMS
+321 SYTIQDMS

-345 EGYLAL
+345 EGYLAV
-351 SAELPAGWQNLKAT
+351 SAELPAGWQNLTAT
-365 AEININGA
+365 AEINIDGA
-373 GLENLAIADVTPSS
+373 GLENLAIADVTPPL
-387 KVIDKKLD
+387 KFIDKKLD

-404 LGRNEITV
+404 LGKEITV
-412 TGSVGFEIFG
+412 TGSVGFEILG

-428 SGDLKIGY
+428 SGNLEIGY

-470 SKGSV
+470 STGSV

-521 KARFVNTLPLQSE
+521 KARFVNTLPLQSD

-561 DTYKE
+561 DTYKD

-572 PSVDFSALDK
+572 PSVDFSSLDK
-582 NVDHYVDMSLT
+582 TVDHYVDMSLT

-602 LKDVVMGTSYKI
+602 LQNVVMGTSYKI

-630 NTSDLAYSGEQS
+630 NISDLAYSGEQS

-652 GGMGIAENDI
+652 GGMGIAEDGI

-667 PSLPVYFY
+667 TSLPVYFY
-675 AQTAADDGSALGNLL
+675 AQTLENDDSALGKLL
-690 GKIGISGDV
+690 GGIGISGDV

-710 EGIETTETKTVNL
+710 EGVETKETKTVNL
-723 LEDANGN
+723 LKDADGN
-730 VKPIHTV
+730 VKPINTV
-737 KAVKWPVSGS
+737 KAVKWPASGS
-747 TIDAANC
+747 TIDASKC
-754 TFIKGDNYSFSFT
+754 TFTKDGNYSFSFT
-767 DANDGGLAQIISS
+767 DANEGGLAQIISS
-780 FPSNLKFKYSIGLTN
+780 FPSNLKFTYSIGLTN

-814 TEGSATTTESATSL
+814 TEGSVTTTESATSL

-908 SITDEASGLS
+908 NITDKASGLS

-936 EIKRILTTYPFHPSV
+936 EIKSILTTYPFHPSV

>member
-1 MKKIFRILLAL
+1 MKKNFRILLAL

-50 DLSEKFG
+50 DLSDKFG

-79 EGNNVLTYMIRYPI
+79 KGDDVLTYMIRYPI

-165 GLPSIPGMK
+165 GLPSIPGK
-174 QNTSISYILSA
+174 EQNTSISSILSA
-185 AGAEKITVDSPAQTI
+185 AGAEKITVDSPAQII

-218 VLSDDYKFSL
+218 ALSDDYKFSL

-238 LKTNKLSSANVDA
+238 SKKNALSSANVDA
-251 RDGGKLLL
+251 RDGGTLLL

-287 SYAHAYSMKVSL
+287 SYAHAYSMNVSL
-299 TRETTPTVITGIE
+299 TPETTPTVITGIE

-321 SYTIKDMS
+321 SYTIQDMS

-365 AEININGA
+365 AKININGA
-373 GLENLAIADVTPSS
+373 GLENLAIADVKPSS
-387 KVIDKKLD
+387 KFIDKKLD

-404 LGRNEITV
+404 LGKEITV
-412 TGSVGFEIFG
+412 TGSVGFDILG

-428 SGDLKIGY
+428 SGNLEIGY

-475 KLPSEMLN
+475 KLPSQMLN

-496 GKHYKHKEDGTLSTE
+496 GRHYKHKEDGKLS
-511 ETDVSEGFGI
+511 TDVSEGLGI
-521 KARFVNTLPLQSE
+521 KARFVNTLPLQSA
-534 INLTLSSAVFNLTG
+534 INLTLSSTVFNLTG
-548 ANAIAISIPGNTG
+548 ANAIEISIPGNTG
-561 DTYKE
+561 DTYE
-566 ETWKAW
+566 EKTWAAW

-582 NVDHYVDMSLT
+582 TVDHYVDMSLT

-602 LKDVVMGTSYKI
+602 LQDVVMGTSYKI

-630 NTSDLAYSGEQS
+630 NTSDIAYSGEQS

-652 GGMGIAENDI
+652 GGMGIAKEDI

-667 PSLPVYFY
+667 TSLPVYFY
-675 AQTAADDGSALGNLL
+675 AQTPADDGSALGNLL
-690 GKIGISGDV
+690 GGIGISGEV

-710 EGIETTETKTVNL
+710 DGIETKKTETVNL
-723 LEDANGN
+723 LADADGN

-754 TFIKGDNYSFSFT
+754 TFTKDGNYSFSFT
-767 DANDGGLAQIISS
+767 DANNGGLAQIISS
-780 FPSNLKFKYSIGLTN
+780 FPSNLKFTYSIGLTN

-806 SMIPKVGV
+806 SMIPKADV
-814 TEGSATTTESATSL
+814 TGGSVTTTESATSL

-848 DIMELTDSEWNKT
+848 DIMELTDSEWSTT
-861 NAQKDLLNREDASTY
+861 NAQKDLLNRDDASTY
-876 QEYVDYI
+876 KEYEDYI

-908 SITDEASGLS
+908 NITDKASGLS
-918 KNVPVIGS
+918 KNVSVIGS

-936 EIKRILTTYPFHPSV
+936 EIKSILTTYPFHPSV

>member
-1 MKKIFRILLAL
+1 MKKNFRILLAL

-50 DLSEKFG
+50 DLSDKFG

-79 EGNNVLTYMIRYPI
+79 EGKDVLTYMIRYPI

-124 EVSIPEVTQTGS
+124 EVSIPKVTQTGS

-165 GLPSIPGMK
+165 GLPSIPGME
-174 QNTSISYILSA
+174 QNTSISSILSA
-185 AGAEKITVDSPAQTI
+185 AGAEKITVDSPAKTI

-211 ISRVDPN
+211 INRVDAN
-218 VLSDDYKFSL
+218 ALSDDYKFSL

-238 LKTNKLSSANVDA
+238 SKTNALSSANVDA

-299 TRETTPTVITGIE
+299 THETTPTVITGIE

-351 SAELPAGWQNLKAT
+351 SAELPAGWKNLKAT
-365 AEININGA
+365 AKININGA
-373 GLENLAIADVTPSS
+373 GLENLAIADVKSSS
-387 KVIDKKLD
+387 KFIDKKLD
-395 LSAKKIDLS
+395 LRAKKIDLS
-404 LGRNEITV
+404 LGKEITV
-412 TGSVGFEIFG
+412 TGSVDFEIFG

-428 SGDLKIGY
+428 SGDLEIGY

-496 GKHYKHKEDGTLSTE
+496 GNHYKHKEDGTLSTE
-511 ETDVSEGFGI
+511 VSEGFGI
-521 KARFVNTLPLQSE
+521 KARFVNTLPLQSD

-675 AQTAADDGSALGNLL
+675 AQTPADDGSALGNLL
-690 GKIGISGDV
+690 GKIRISGDV

-723 LEDANGN
+723 LEDADGN
-730 VKPIHTV
+730 VKPINTV
-737 KAVKWPVSGS
+737 KAVEWPVSGS

-754 TFIKGDNYSFSFT
+754 TFTKDGNYSFSFT

-876 QEYVDYI
+876 QEYEDYI

-918 KNVPVIGS
+918 KNVSVIGS
-926 GQKEMVIKGE
+926 GQKEMVIKGD
-936 EIKRILTTYPFHPSV
+936 EIKSILTTYPFHPSV
-951 KLTLPANTITIKRS
+951 KLELPANTITIKRS

>member
-1 MKKIFRILLAL
+1 MKKNFRILLAL

-50 DLSEKFG
+50 DLSDKFG

-79 EGNNVLTYMIRYPI
+79 EGKDVLTYMIRYPI

-124 EVSIPEVTQTGS
+124 EVSIPKVTQTGS

-165 GLPSIPGMK
+165 GLPSIPGME
-174 QNTSISYILSA
+174 QNTSISSILSA
-185 AGAEKITVDSPAQTI
+185 AGAEKITVDSPAKTI

-211 ISRVDPN
+211 INRVDAN
-218 VLSDDYKFSL
+218 ALSDDYKFSL

-238 LKTNKLSSANVDA
+238 SKTNALSSANVDA

-299 TRETTPTVITGIE
+299 THETTPTVITGIE

-351 SAELPAGWQNLKAT
+351 SAELPAGWKNLKAT
-365 AEININGA
+365 AKININGA
-373 GLENLAIADVTPSS
+373 GLENLAIADVKSSS
-387 KVIDKKLD
+387 KFIDKKLD
-395 LSAKKIDLS
+395 LRAKKIDLS
-404 LGRNEITV
+404 LGKEITV
-412 TGSVGFEIFG
+412 TGSVDFEIFG

-428 SGDLKIGY
+428 SGDLEIGY

-496 GKHYKHKEDGTLSTE
+496 GNHYKHKEDGTLSTE
-511 ETDVSEGFGI
+511 VSEGFGI
-521 KARFVNTLPLQSE
+521 KARFVNTLPLQSD

-675 AQTAADDGSALGNLL
+675 AQTPADDGSALGNLL

-723 LEDANGN
+723 LEDADGN
-730 VKPIHTV
+730 VKPINTV
-737 KAVKWPVSGS
+737 KAVEWPVSGS

-754 TFIKGDNYSFSFT
+754 TFTKDGNYSFSFT

-876 QEYVDYI
+876 QEYEDYI

-918 KNVPVIGS
+918 KNVSVIGS
-926 GQKEMVIKGE
+926 GQKEMVIKGD
-936 EIKRILTTYPFHPSV
+936 EIKSILTTYPFHPSV
-951 KLTLPANTITIKRS
+951 KLELPANTITIKRS

>member
-1 MKKIFRILLAL
+1 MKKNFRILLAL

-174 QNTSISYILSA
+174 QNTSISSILSA

-211 ISRVDPN
+211 INRFDAN
-218 VLSDDYKFSL
+218 ALSDDYKFSL

-238 LKTNKLSSANVDA
+238 SKTNKLSSANVDA

-299 TRETTPTVITGIE
+299 TPETTPTVITGIE

-351 SAELPAGWQNLKAT
+351 SAELPAGWKNLKAT
-365 AEININGA
+365 AKININGA
-373 GLENLAIADVTPSS
+373 GLENLEIADVTPPL
-387 KVIDKKLD
+387 KFIDKKLD
-395 LSAKKIDLS
+395 LRAKKIDLS
-404 LGRNEITV
+404 LGKEITV
-412 TGSVGFEIFG
+412 TGSVGFEILG

-470 SKGSV
+470 STGSV

-566 ETWKAW
+566 ETWAAW

-582 NVDHYVDMSLT
+582 TVGHYVDMSLT

-675 AQTAADDGSALGNLL
+675 AQTPADDGSALGNLL

-710 EGIETTETKTVNL
+710 EGIETTKTKTVNL

-876 QEYVDYI
+876 QEYEDYI

-908 SITDEASGLS
+908 SITDKASGLS
-918 KNVPVIGS
+918 KNVSVIGS
-926 GQKEMVIKGE
+926 GQKEMVIKGD
-936 EIKRILTTYPFHPSV
+936 EIKSILTTYPFHPSV
-951 KLTLPANTITIKRS
+951 KLELPANTITIKRS

>member
-50 DLSEKFG
+50 DLSDKFG

-124 EVSIPEVTQTGS
+124 EVSIPKVTKTGS
-136 QTVQIDVASKIRDS
+136 QTVQIDVASKIKES
-150 VSENFSTSYTIAVPE
+150 VSENFSTSYMVAVPE
-165 GLPSIPGMK
+165 GLPAIPGME
-174 QNTSISYILSA
+174 QNTSISSILRA

-211 ISRVDPN
+211 ISRVDYN

-238 LKTNKLSSANVDA
+238 SKTNKLSSANVDA

-299 TRETTPTVITGIE
+299 THETTPTVITGIE

-351 SAELPAGWQNLKAT
+351 SAELPAGWKNLKAT
-365 AEININGA
+365 AKININGA
-373 GLENLAIADVTPSS
+373 GLENLEIADVKSSS
-387 KVIDKKLD
+387 KFIDKKLD
-395 LSAKKIDLS
+395 LRAKKIDLS
-404 LGRNEITV
+404 LGNEITV
-412 TGSVGFEIFG
+412 TGSVDFEIFG

-428 SGDLKIGY
+428 SGDLEIGY

-470 SKGSV
+470 STGSV

-534 INLTLSSAVFNLTG
+534 INLTLSSAVFNLIG

-572 PSVDFSALDK
+572 PSVDFSSLDK
-582 NVDHYVDMSLT
+582 TVDHYVDMSLT

-602 LKDVVMGTSYKI
+602 LQNVVMGTSYKI

-642 LEGFDLNTML
+642 LDGFDLNTML
-652 GGMGIAENDI
+652 GGMGIAKDDI
-662 KKLGI
+662 KKLRI

-675 AQTAADDGSALGNLL
+675 AQTPADDGSALGNLL
-690 GKIGISGDV
+690 GGIGISGDV

-710 EGIETTETKTVNL
+710 DGIETTETKTVNL
-723 LEDANGN
+723 LADADGN
-730 VKPIHTV
+730 VKPIRTV
-737 KAVKWPVSGS
+737 DAVKWPASGS
-747 TIDAANC
+747 TIDASKC
-754 TFIKGDNYSFSFT
+754 TFTKDGNYSFRFT

-780 FPSNLKFKYSIGLTN
+780 FPSNLKFTYSIGLTN

-814 TEGSATTTESATSL
+814 TEGSVTTTESATSL

-936 EIKRILTTYPFHPSV
+936 EIKSILTTYPFHPSV
-951 KLTLPANTITIKRS
+951 KLELPANTITIKRS

>member
-50 DLSEKFG
+50 DLSKNFG

-66 DALGSQ
+66 EALGSQ

-79 EGNNVLTYMIRYPI
+79 EGNDVLTYMIRYPV

-124 EVSIPEVTQTGS
+124 EVSIPKVTKTGS
-136 QTVQIDVASKIRDS
+136 QTVQIDVASKIRES

-165 GLPSIPGMK
+165 GLPSIPGK
-174 QNTSISYILSA
+174 EQNTSISSILST

-211 ISRVDPN
+211 ISRVDYN

-238 LKTNKLSSANVDA
+238 SKTKALSSANVDA
-251 RDGGKLLL
+251 RDGGTLLL

-267 PGDFFIAVDG
+267 PGDFFIFVDG

-299 TRETTPTVITGIE
+299 TPETTPTVITGIE

-321 SYTIKDMS
+321 SYTIQDMS

-345 EGYLAL
+345 EGYLAV
-351 SAELPAGWQNLKAT
+351 SAELPAGWQNLTAT
-365 AEININGA
+365 AEINIDGA
-373 GLENLAIADVTPSS
+373 GLENLAIADVKLSS
-387 KVIDKKLD
+387 KFIDKKLD

-404 LGRNEITV
+404 LGNEITV
-412 TGSVGFEIFG
+412 TGSVGFEILG

-428 SGDLKIGY
+428 SGNLEIGY

-475 KLPSEMLN
+475 KLPLQMLN

-496 GKHYKHKEDGTLSTE
+496 GNHYKHKEDGTLSTD

-521 KARFVNTLPLQSE
+521 KARFVNTLPLQSD
-534 INLTLSSAVFNLTG
+534 INLTLSSTVFNLTG

-561 DTYKE
+561 DTYE
-566 ETWKAW
+566 EKTWAAW

-582 NVDHYVDMSLT
+582 TVDHYVDMSLT

-602 LKDVVMGTSYKI
+602 LQDVVMGTSYKI

-630 NTSDLAYSGEQS
+630 NISDIAYSGEQS

-652 GGMGIAENDI
+652 GEMGISEGDI

-667 PSLPVYFY
+667 TSLPVYFY
-675 AQTAADDGSALGNLL
+675 AQTPADDKSALGNLL
-690 GKIGISGDV
+690 GGIGISGDV

-710 EGIETTETKTVNL
+710 DGIETTETTTVNL
-723 LEDANGN
+723 LADADGN
-730 VKPIHTV
+730 VKPIRTV
-737 KAVKWPVSGS
+737 DAVKWPASGS
-747 TIDAANC
+747 TIDASKC
-754 TFIKGDNYSFSFT
+754 TFTKDDNYSFSFT
-767 DANDGGLAQIISS
+767 DANEGGLAQIISS
-780 FPSNLKFKYSIGLTN
+780 FPSNLKFTYSIGLTN

-814 TEGSATTTESATSL
+814 TEGSVTTTESATSL

-843 SDISL
+843 NDISL

-876 QEYVDYI
+876 QEYEDYI

-936 EIKRILTTYPFHPSV
+936 EIKSILTTYPFHPSV
-951 KLTLPANTITIKRS
+951 KLELPANTITIKRS

>member
-50 DLSEKFG
+50 DLSDKFG

-79 EGNNVLTYMIRYPI
+79 EGKDVLTYMIRYPI

-136 QTVQIDVASKIRDS
+136 QTVQIDVASKIRES

-165 GLPSIPGMK
+165 GLPSTPGMK
-174 QNTSISYILSA
+174 QNTSISSILSA

-211 ISRVDPN
+211 INRFDAYA
-218 VLSDDYKFSL
+218 LSDDYKFSL

-238 LKTNKLSSANVDA
+238 SKTNKLSSANVDA

-299 TRETTPTVITGIE
+299 TPETTPTVITGIE

-345 EGYLAL
+345 EGYLAV
-351 SAELPAGWQNLKAT
+351 SAELPAGWQNLTAT
-365 AEININGA
+365 AEINIDGA
-373 GLENLAIADVTPSS
+373 GLENLAIADVTPPL
-387 KVIDKKLD
+387 KFIDKKLD
-395 LSAKKIDLS
+395 LRAKKIDLS
-404 LGRNEITV
+404 LGKEITV
-412 TGSVGFEIFG
+412 TGSVGFEILG

-428 SGDLKIGY
+428 SGDLEIGY

-470 SKGSV
+470 STGSV

-534 INLTLSSAVFNLTG
+534 INLTLSSTVFNLTG

-561 DTYKE
+561 DTYE
-566 ETWKAW
+566 EKTWAAW

-582 NVDHYVDMSLT
+582 TVDHYVDMSLT

-602 LKDVVMGTSYKI
+602 LQDVVMGTSYKI

-630 NTSDLAYSGEQS
+630 NISDIAYSGEQS

-652 GGMGIAENDI
+652 GEMGISEGDI

-667 PSLPVYFY
+667 TSLPVYFY
-675 AQTAADDGSALGNLL
+675 AQTPADDKSALGNLL
-690 GKIGISGDV
+690 GGIGISGDV

-710 EGIETTETKTVNL
+710 DGIETTETKTVNL
-723 LEDANGN
+723 LADADGN
-730 VKPIHTV
+730 VKPIRTV
-737 KAVKWPVSGS
+737 DAVKWPASGS
-747 TIDAANC
+747 TIDASKC
-754 TFIKGDNYSFSFT
+754 TFTKDGNYSFSFT
-767 DANDGGLAQIISS
+767 DANEGGLAQIISS
-780 FPSNLKFKYSIGLTN
+780 FPSNLKFTYSIGLTN

-814 TEGSATTTESATSL
+814 TEGSVTTTESATSL

-951 KLTLPANTITIKRS
+951 KLELPANTITIKRS

>member
-1 MKKIFRILLAL
+1 MKKNFRILLAL

-50 DLSEKFG
+50 DLSKNFG

-66 DALGSQ
+66 EALGSQ

-79 EGNNVLTYMIRYPI
+79 EGNDVLTYMIRYPV

-124 EVSIPEVTQTGS
+124 EVSIPKVTKTGS
-136 QTVQIDVASKIRDS
+136 QTVQIDVASKIKES
-150 VSENFSTSYTIAVPE
+150 VSENFSTSYMVAVPE
-165 GLPSIPGMK
+165 GLPSIPGME
-174 QNTSISYILSA
+174 QNTSISSILRE

-211 ISRVDPN
+211 ISRVDYN
-218 VLSDDYKFSL
+218 ALSDDYKFSL

-238 LKTNKLSSANVDA
+238 SKTKALSSANVDA
-251 RDGGKLLL
+251 RDGGTLLL

-267 PGDFFIAVDG
+267 PGDFFIFVDG

-299 TRETTPTVITGIE
+299 TPETTPTVITGIE

-321 SYTIKDMS
+321 SYTIQDMS

-345 EGYLAL
+345 EGYLAV
-351 SAELPAGWQNLKAT
+351 SAELPAGWQNLTAT
-365 AEININGA
+365 AEINIDGA
-373 GLENLAIADVTPSS
+373 GLENLAIADVKSSS
-387 KVIDKKLD
+387 KFIDKKLE

-404 LGRNEITV
+404 LGNEITV
-412 TGSVGFEIFG
+412 TGSVGFEILG

-428 SGDLKIGY
+428 SGNLEIGY

-475 KLPSEMLN
+475 KLPLQMLN

-496 GKHYKHKEDGTLSTE
+496 GKHYKHKEDGTLSTD

-521 KARFVNTLPLQSE
+521 KARFVNTLPLQSD
-534 INLTLSSAVFNLTG
+534 INLTLSSTVFNLTG

-561 DTYKE
+561 DTYE
-566 ETWKAW
+566 EKTWAAW

-582 NVDHYVDMSLT
+582 TVDHYVDMSLT

-602 LKDVVMGTSYKI
+602 LQDVVMGTSYKI

-630 NTSDLAYSGEQS
+630 NISDIAYSGEQS

-652 GGMGIAENDI
+652 GEMGISEGDI

-667 PSLPVYFY
+667 TSLPVYFY
-675 AQTAADDGSALGNLL
+675 AQTPADDKSALGNLL
-690 GKIGISGDV
+690 GGIGISGDV

-710 EGIETTETKTVNL
+710 DGIETTETKTVNL
-723 LEDANGN
+723 LADADGN
-730 VKPIHTV
+730 VKPIRTV
-737 KAVKWPVSGS
+737 DAVKWPASGS
-747 TIDAANC
+747 TIDASKC
-754 TFIKGDNYSFSFT
+754 TFTKDGNYSFSFT
-767 DANDGGLAQIISS
+767 DANEGGLAQIISS
-780 FPSNLKFKYSIGLTN
+780 FPSNLKFTYSIGLTN

-806 SMIPKVGV
+806 SMIPKVDV
-814 TEGSATTTESATSL
+814 SEGSVTTTESATSL

-848 DIMELTDSEWNKT
+848 DIMELADSEWSTT
-861 NAQKDLLNREDASTY
+861 NAQKDLLNRYDASTY
-876 QEYVDYI
+876 KEYEDYI

-936 EIKRILTTYPFHPSV
+936 EIKSILTTYPFHPSV
-951 KLTLPANTITIKRS
+951 KLELPANTITIKRS

>member
-1 MKKIFRILLAL
+1 
-12 SSVVCLVSCGG
+12 
-23 LTNPQIP
+23 
-30 QSVSIATDAQFKANM
+30 
-45 GTASY
+45 
-50 DLSEKFG
+50 
-57 SDALLKKMQ
+57 
-66 DALGSQ
+66 
-72 VGIYDYN
+72 
-79 EGNNVLTYMIRYPI
+79 
-93 YEVPIDI
+93 
-100 QSYLQNLNLDE
+100 
-111 ILKSSDMGLNFTQ
+111 
-124 EVSIPEVTQTGS
+124 
-136 QTVQIDVASKIRDS
+136 
-150 VSENFSTSYTIAVPE
+150 
-165 GLPSIPGMK
+165 
-174 QNTSISYILSA
+174 
-185 AGAEKITVDSPAQTI
+185 
-200 EYETGS
+200 
-206 AICID
+206 
-211 ISRVDPN
+211 
-218 VLSDDYKFSL
+218 
-228 SAAIYAKDDT
+228 
-238 LKTNKLSSANVDA
+238 
-251 RDGGKLLL
+251 
-259 PLDVTGGI
+259 
-267 PGDFFIAVDG
+267 
-277 TVEGSHPADT
+277 
-287 SYAHAYSMKVSL
+287 MKVSL
-299 TRETTPTVITGIE
+299 THETTPTVITGIE

-351 SAELPAGWQNLKAT
+351 SAELPAGWKNLKAT
-365 AEININGA
+365 AKININGA
-373 GLENLAIADVTPSS
+373 GLENLAIADVKSSS
-387 KVIDKKLD
+387 KFIDKKLD
-395 LSAKKIDLS
+395 LRAKKIDLS
-404 LGRNEITV
+404 LGKEITV
-412 TGSVGFEIFG
+412 TGSVDFEIFG

-496 GKHYKHKEDGTLSTE
+496 GNHYKHKEDGTLSTE
-511 ETDVSEGFGI
+511 VSEGFGI
-521 KARFVNTLPLQSE
+521 KARFVNTLPLQSD

-675 AQTAADDGSALGNLL
+675 AQTPADDGSALGNLL

-723 LEDANGN
+723 LEDADGN
-730 VKPIHTV
+730 VKSINTV
-737 KAVKWPVSGS
+737 KAVEWPVSGS

-754 TFIKGDNYSFSFT
+754 TFTKDGNYSFSFT
-767 DANDGGLAQIISS
+767 DA
-780 FPSNLKFKYSIGLTN
+780 
-795 NGGASEITVYS
+795 
-806 SMIPKVGV
+806 
-814 TEGSATTTESATSL
+814 
-828 KIDMAA
+828 
-834 ILPLSIKIG
+834 
-843 SDISL
+843 
-848 DIMELTDSEWNKT
+848 
-861 NAQKDLLNREDASTY
+861 KDR
-876 QEYVDYI
+876 
-883 DSLESFTMSYRMNVE
+883 
-898 EFISGIELGL
+898 
-908 SITDEASGLS
+908 
-918 KNVPVIGS
+918 K
-926 GQKEMVIKGE
+926 
-936 EIKRILTTYPFHPSV
+936 SV
-951 KLTLPANTITIKRS
+951 
-965 AFIKSDDAAETPKIG
+965 
-980 VNVGLKIKMDGDTP
+980 V
-994 ITVWGGKK
+994 

>member
-50 DLSEKFG
+50 DLSDKFG

-136 QTVQIDVASKIRDS
+136 QTVQIDVASKIRES

-165 GLPSIPGMK
+165 GLPSIPGK
-174 QNTSISYILSA
+174 EQNTSISSILSA
-185 AGAEKITVDSPAQTI
+185 AGAEKIIVDSPAQII

-211 ISRVDPN
+211 ISRVDAN
-218 VLSDDYKFSL
+218 ALSDDYKFSL

-238 LKTNKLSSANVDA
+238 SKKNALSSANVDA
-251 RDGGKLLL
+251 RDGGTLLL

-287 SYAHAYSMKVSL
+287 SYAHAYSMNVSL
-299 TRETTPTVITGIE
+299 TPETTPTVITGIE

-321 SYTIKDMS
+321 SYTIQDMS

-365 AEININGA
+365 AKININGA
-373 GLENLAIADVTPSS
+373 GLENLAIADVKPSS
-387 KVIDKKLD
+387 KFIDKKLD

-404 LGRNEITV
+404 LGKEITV
-412 TGSVGFEIFG
+412 TGSVGFDILG

-428 SGDLKIGY
+428 SGNLEIGY

-446 VIDLNSDKYSVIKE
+446 VIDLNSGKYSVIKE

-475 KLPSEMLN
+475 KLPSQMLN

-496 GKHYKHKEDGTLSTE
+496 GNHYKHKEDGTLSTE
-511 ETDVSEGFGI
+511 VSEGFGI
-521 KARFVNTLPLQSE
+521 KARFVNTLPLQSD

-561 DTYKE
+561 DTYKD

-572 PSVDFSALDK
+572 PSVDFSSLDK
-582 NVDHYVDMSLT
+582 TVDHYVDMSLT

-602 LKDVVMGTSYKI
+602 LQNVVMGTSYKI

-642 LEGFDLNTML
+642 LDGFDLNTML
-652 GGMGIAENDI
+652 GGMGIAKDDI
-662 KKLGI
+662 KKLRI

-675 AQTAADDGSALGNLL
+675 AQTPADDGSALGNLL
-690 GKIGISGDV
+690 GGIRISGDV

-710 EGIETTETKTVNL
+710 DGIETTETKPVNL
-723 LEDANGN
+723 LADADGN
-730 VKPIHTV
+730 VKPIRTV
-737 KAVKWPVSGS
+737 DAVKWPVSGS
-747 TIDAANC
+747 TIDASKC
-754 TFIKGDNYSFSFT
+754 TFTKDGNYSFSFT
-767 DANDGGLAQIISS
+767 DADNGGLAQIISS
-780 FPSNLKFKYSIGLTN
+780 FPSNLKFTYSIGLTN

-814 TEGSATTTESATSL
+814 TEGSVTTTESATSL

-951 KLTLPANTITIKRS
+951 KLELPANTITIKRS

-980 VNVGLKIKMDGDTP
+980 VNVGLKIKMDGNTP

>member
-50 DLSEKFG
+50 DLSDKFG

-136 QTVQIDVASKIRDS
+136 QTVQIDVASKIRES

-165 GLPSIPGMK
+165 GLPSIPGK
-174 QNTSISYILSA
+174 EQNTSISSILSA

-211 ISRVDPN
+211 INRVDAN
-218 VLSDDYKFSL
+218 ALSDDYKFSL

-238 LKTNKLSSANVDA
+238 SKTKALSSANVDA

-267 PGDFFIAVDG
+267 PGDFFIFVDG

-299 TRETTPTVITGIE
+299 TPETTPTVITGIE

-321 SYTIKDMS
+321 SYTIQDMS

-345 EGYLAL
+345 EGYLAV
-351 SAELPAGWQNLKAT
+351 SAELPAGWQNLTAT
-365 AEININGA
+365 AEINIDGA
-373 GLENLAIADVTPSS
+373 GLENLAIADVKLSS
-387 KVIDKKLD
+387 KFIDKKLD

-404 LGRNEITV
+404 LGNEITV
-412 TGSVGFEIFG
+412 TGSVGFEILG

-428 SGDLKIGY
+428 SGNLEIGY

-475 KLPSEMLN
+475 KLPLQMLN

-496 GKHYKHKEDGTLSTE
+496 GNHYKHKEDGTLSTD

-521 KARFVNTLPLQSE
+521 KARFVNTLPLQSD
-534 INLTLSSAVFNLTG
+534 INLTLSSTVFNLTG

-561 DTYKE
+561 DTYE
-566 ETWKAW
+566 EKTWAAW

-582 NVDHYVDMSLT
+582 TVDHYVDMSLT

-630 NTSDLAYSGEQS
+630 NISDLAYSGEQS

-652 GGMGIAENDI
+652 GGMGIAEDGI

-667 PSLPVYFY
+667 TSLPVYFY
-675 AQTAADDGSALGNLL
+675 AQTPENDSSALGNLL
-690 GKIGISGDV
+690 GGIGISGDV

-710 EGIETTETKTVNL
+710 DGIETTETKTVNL
-723 LEDANGN
+723 LADADGN
-730 VKPIHTV
+730 VKPIRTV
-737 KAVKWPVSGS
+737 DAVKWPASGS
-747 TIDAANC
+747 TIDASKC
-754 TFIKGDNYSFSFT
+754 TFTKDGNYSFSFT
-767 DANDGGLAQIISS
+767 DANEGGLAQIISS
-780 FPSNLKFKYSIGLTN
+780 FPSNLKFTYSIGLTN

-806 SMIPKVGV
+806 SMIPKVDV
-814 TEGSATTTESATSL
+814 SEGSVTTTESATSL

-848 DIMELTDSEWNKT
+848 DIMELADSEWSTT
-861 NAQKDLLNREDASTY
+861 NAQKDLLNRDDASTY
-876 QEYVDYI
+876 KEYEDYI

-918 KNVPVIGS
+918 KNVSVIGS
-926 GQKEMVIKGE
+926 GQKEMVIKGD
-936 EIKRILTTYPFHPSV
+936 EIKSILTTYPFHPSV
-951 KLTLPANTITIKRS
+951 KLELPANTITIKRS

>member
-1 MKKIFRILLAL
+1 MKKNFRILLAL

-79 EGNNVLTYMIRYPI
+79 EGNDVLTYMIRYPI

-111 ILKSSDMGLNFTQ
+111 ILKNSDMGLNFTQ

-136 QTVQIDVASKIRDS
+136 QTVQIDVASKIRES

-165 GLPSIPGMK
+165 GLPSIPGK
-174 QNTSISYILSA
+174 EQNTSISSILSA
-185 AGAEKITVDSPAQTI
+185 AGAEKIPVDSPAQTI

-211 ISRVDPN
+211 INRFDAN
-218 VLSDDYKFSL
+218 ALSDDYKFSL

-238 LKTNKLSSANVDA
+238 SKTNKLSSANVDA

-277 TVEGSHPADT
+277 TVEGSHPTDA

-299 TRETTPTVITGIE
+299 APETTPTVITGIE

-351 SAELPAGWQNLKAT
+351 SAELPAGWKNLKAT
-365 AEININGA
+365 AKININGA
-373 GLENLAIADVTPSS
+373 GLENLEIADVKSSS
-387 KVIDKKLD
+387 KFIDKKLD
-395 LSAKKIDLS
+395 LRAKKIDLS
-404 LGRNEITV
+404 LGKEITV
-412 TGSVGFEIFG
+412 TGSVGFEILG

-428 SGDLKIGY
+428 SGNLEIGY

-446 VIDLNSDKYSVIKE
+446 VIDLNSNKYSVIKE

-521 KARFVNTLPLQSE
+521 KARFVNTLPLQSD
-534 INLTLSSAVFNLTG
+534 INLTLSSTVFNLTG

-566 ETWKAW
+566 ETWAAW
-572 PSVDFSALDK
+572 PSVDFSSLDK
-582 NVDHYVDMSLT
+582 TVDHYVDMSLT

-642 LEGFDLNTML
+642 LEGFDLNNML
-652 GGMGIAENDI
+652 GGMGIAEDGI

-667 PSLPVYFY
+667 TSLPIYFY
-675 AQTAADDGSALGNLL
+675 AQTPENDDSALGKLL
-690 GKIGISGDV
+690 GGIGISGDV

-710 EGIETTETKTVNL
+710 EGVETKETKTVNL
-723 LEDANGN
+723 LEDANGK
-730 VKPIHTV
+730 VKIETV
-737 KAVKWPVSGS
+737 KAVDWPASGS

-754 TFIKGDNYSFSFT
+754 TFTKERNYSFSFT
-767 DANDGGLAQIISS
+767 DANDGGLAKIISS
-780 FPSNLKFKYSIGLTN
+780 FPSNLKFTYSIGLTN
-795 NGGASEITVYS
+795 TGGASEITVYS

-876 QEYVDYI
+876 QEYEDYI

-908 SITDEASGLS
+908 SITDEASGLLKKVS
-918 KNVPVIGS
+918 VIGS

-936 EIKRILTTYPFHPSV
+936 EIKNILTTYPFHPSV

>member
-1 MKKIFRILLAL
+1 MKKNFRILLAL

-50 DLSEKFG
+50 DLSDKFG

-79 EGNNVLTYMIRYPI
+79 EGKDVLTYMIRYPI

-136 QTVQIDVASKIRDS
+136 QTVQIDVASKIRES

-165 GLPSIPGMK
+165 GLPSIPGK
-174 QNTSISYILSA
+174 EQNTSISSILSA
-185 AGAEKITVDSPAQTI
+185 AGAEKITVDSPAKTI

-211 ISRVDPN
+211 ISRVDYN
-218 VLSDDYKFSL
+218 TLSDDYKFSL

-238 LKTNKLSSANVDA
+238 SKTKALSSANVDA
-251 RDGGKLLL
+251 RDGGTLLL

-267 PGDFFIAVDG
+267 PGDFFIFVDG

-299 TRETTPTVITGIE
+299 THETTPTVITGIE

-365 AEININGA
+365 AKININGA
-373 GLENLAIADVTPSS
+373 GLENLAIADVKSSS
-387 KVIDKKLD
+387 KFIDKKLD
-395 LSAKKIDLS
+395 LRAKKIDLS
-404 LGRNEITV
+404 LGKEITV
-412 TGSVGFEIFG
+412 TGSVDFEILG

-428 SGDLKIGY
+428 SGNLEIGY

-475 KLPSEMLN
+475 KLPLQMLN

-496 GKHYKHKEDGTLSTE
+496 GNHYKHKEDGTLSTD

-521 KARFVNTLPLQSE
+521 KARFVNTLPLQSD
-534 INLTLSSAVFNLTG
+534 INLTLSSTVFNLTG

-561 DTYKE
+561 DTYE
-566 ETWKAW
+566 EKTWAAW

-582 NVDHYVDMSLT
+582 TVDHYVDMSLT

-602 LKDVVMGTSYKI
+602 LQDVVMGTSYKI

-630 NTSDLAYSGEQS
+630 NISDIAYSGEQS

-652 GGMGIAENDI
+652 GEMGISEGDI

-667 PSLPVYFY
+667 TSLPVYFY
-675 AQTAADDGSALGNLL
+675 AQTPADDKSALGNLL
-690 GKIGISGDV
+690 GGIGISGDV

-710 EGIETTETKTVNL
+710 DGIETTKTINL
-723 LEDANGN
+723 LADADGN
-730 VKPIHTV
+730 VKPIRTV
-737 KAVKWPVSGS
+737 DAVKWPASGS
-747 TIDAANC
+747 TIDASKC
-754 TFIKGDNYSFSFT
+754 TFTKDGNYSFSFT
-767 DANDGGLAQIISS
+767 DANEGGLAQIISS
-780 FPSNLKFKYSIGLTN
+780 FPSNLKFTYSIGLTN

-814 TEGSATTTESATSL
+814 TEGSVTTTESATSL

-843 SDISL
+843 NDISL

-876 QEYVDYI
+876 QEYEDYI

-936 EIKRILTTYPFHPSV
+936 EIKSILTTYPFHPSV
-951 KLTLPANTITIKRS
+951 KLELPANTITIKRS

>member
-1 MKKIFRILLAL
+1 MKKNFRILLAL

-50 DLSEKFG
+50 DLSDKFG

-79 EGNNVLTYMIRYPI
+79 KGDDVLTYMIRYPI

-124 EVSIPEVTQTGS
+124 EVSIPKVTKTGS
-136 QTVQIDVASKIRDS
+136 QTVQIDVASKIKES
-150 VSENFSTSYTIAVPE
+150 VSENFSTSYMVSVPE
-165 GLPSIPGMK
+165 GSIPGME
-174 QNTSISYILSA
+174 QNTSISSILRA

-211 ISRVDPN
+211 ISRVDYN

-238 LKTNKLSSANVDA
+238 SKTKALSSANVDA
-251 RDGGKLLL
+251 RDGGTLLL

-267 PGDFFIAVDG
+267 PGDFFIFVDG

-299 TRETTPTVITGIE
+299 TPETTPTVITGIE

-321 SYTIKDMS
+321 SYTIQDMS

-351 SAELPAGWQNLKAT
+351 SAELPAGWKNLKAT
-365 AEININGA
+365 AKININGA
-373 GLENLAIADVTPSS
+373 GLENLAIADVTPPL
-387 KVIDKKLD
+387 KFIDKKLD

-404 LGRNEITV
+404 LGNEITV
-412 TGSVGFEIFG
+412 TGSVGFEILG

-428 SGDLKIGY
+428 SGNLEIGY

-496 GKHYKHKEDGTLSTE
+496 GNHYKHKEDGTLSTE
-511 ETDVSEGFGI
+511 VSEGFGI
-521 KARFVNTLPLQSE
+521 KARFVNTLPLQSD

-561 DTYKE
+561 DTYE
-566 ETWKAW
+566 EKTWAAW

-582 NVDHYVDMSLT
+582 TVDHYVDMSLT

-602 LKDVVMGTSYKI
+602 LQDVVMGTSYKI

-630 NTSDLAYSGEQS
+630 NISDIAYSGEQS

-652 GGMGIAENDI
+652 GEMGISEGDI

-667 PSLPVYFY
+667 TSLPVYFY
-675 AQTAADDGSALGNLL
+675 AQTPADDKSALGNLL
-690 GKIGISGDV
+690 GGIGISGDV

-710 EGIETTETKTVNL
+710 DGIETTETKTVNL
-723 LEDANGN
+723 LADADGN
-730 VKPIHTV
+730 VKPIRTV
-737 KAVKWPVSGS
+737 DAVKWPASGS
-747 TIDAANC
+747 TIDASKC
-754 TFIKGDNYSFSFT
+754 TFTKDSNYSFSFT
-767 DANDGGLAQIISS
+767 DANEGGLAQIISS
-780 FPSNLKFKYSIGLTN
+780 FPSNLKFTYSIGLTN
-795 NGGASEITVYS
+795 NGGPSEITVYS
-806 SMIPKVGV
+806 SMIPKVDV
-814 TEGSATTTESATSL
+814 SEGSVTTTESATSL

-848 DIMELTDSEWNKT
+848 DIMELADSEWSTT

-898 EFISGIELGL
+898 EFISGIELDL
-908 SITDEASGLS
+908 SITDEASGLE
-918 KNVPVIGS
+918 KNVSVIGS
-926 GQKEMVIKGE
+926 GQKEMVIKGD
-936 EIKRILTTYPFHPSV
+936 EIKSILTTYPFHPSV
-951 KLTLPANTITIKRS
+951 KLELPKNTITIKRS

>member
-1 MKKIFRILLAL
+1 MKKNFRILLAL

-50 DLSEKFG
+50 DLSDKFG

-79 EGNNVLTYMIRYPI
+79 EGNDVLTYMIRYPV

-124 EVSIPEVTQTGS
+124 EVSIPKVTKTGS
-136 QTVQIDVASKIRDS
+136 QTVQIDVASKIKES
-150 VSENFSTSYTIAVPE
+150 VSENFSTSYMVAVPE
-165 GLPSIPGMK
+165 GLPSIPGME
-174 QNTSISYILSA
+174 QNTSISSILRA

-211 ISRVDPN
+211 ISRVDYN

-238 LKTNKLSSANVDA
+238 SKTKALSSANVDA
-251 RDGGKLLL
+251 RDGGTLLL

-267 PGDFFIAVDG
+267 PGDFFIFVDG

-299 TRETTPTVITGIE
+299 TPETTPTVITGIE

-321 SYTIKDMS
+321 SYTIQDMS

-345 EGYLAL
+345 EGYLAV
-351 SAELPAGWQNLKAT
+351 SAELPAGWQNLTAT
-365 AEININGA
+365 AEINIDGA
-373 GLENLAIADVTPSS
+373 GLENLEIADVKPSS
-387 KVIDKKLD
+387 KFIDKKLD
-395 LSAKKIDLS
+395 LRAKKIDLS
-404 LGRNEITV
+404 LGNEITV
-412 TGSVGFEIFG
+412 TGSVGFEILG

-428 SGDLKIGY
+428 SGNLEIGY

-475 KLPSEMLN
+475 KLPLQMLN

-496 GKHYKHKEDGTLSTE
+496 GNHYKHKEDGTLSTD

-521 KARFVNTLPLQSE
+521 KARFVNTLPLQSD
-534 INLTLSSAVFNLTG
+534 INLTLSSTVFNLTG

-561 DTYKE
+561 DTYE
-566 ETWKAW
+566 EKTWAAW

-582 NVDHYVDMSLT
+582 TVDHYVDMSLT

-602 LKDVVMGTSYKI
+602 LQDVVMGTSYKI

-630 NTSDLAYSGEQS
+630 NISDIAYSGEQS

-652 GGMGIAENDI
+652 GEMGISEGDI

-667 PSLPVYFY
+667 TSLPVYFY
-675 AQTAADDGSALGNLL
+675 AQTPADDKSALGNLL
-690 GKIGISGDV
+690 GGIRISGDV

-710 EGIETTETKTVNL
+710 DGIETTETKTVNL
-723 LEDANGN
+723 LADADGN
-730 VKPIHTV
+730 VKPIRTV
-737 KAVKWPVSGS
+737 DAVKWPASGS
-747 TIDAANC
+747 TIDASKC
-754 TFIKGDNYSFSFT
+754 TFTKDGNYSFSFT

-780 FPSNLKFKYSIGLTN
+780 FPSNLKFTYSIGLTN

-814 TEGSATTTESATSL
+814 TEGSVTTTESATSL

-918 KNVPVIGS
+918 KNVSVIGS

-936 EIKRILTTYPFHPSV
+936 EIKSILTTYPFHPSV
-951 KLTLPANTITIKRS
+951 KLTLPANTIKIKRS

>member
-1 MKKIFRILLAL
+1 MKKNFRILLAL

-50 DLSEKFG
+50 DLSDKFG

-79 EGNNVLTYMIRYPI
+79 EGNDVLTYMIRYPV

-124 EVSIPEVTQTGS
+124 EVSIPKVTKTGS
-136 QTVQIDVASKIRDS
+136 QTVQIDVASKIKES
-150 VSENFSTSYTIAVPE
+150 VSENFSTSYMVAVPE
-165 GLPSIPGMK
+165 GLPSIPGME
-174 QNTSISYILSA
+174 QNTSISSILRA

-211 ISRVDPN
+211 ISRVDYN
-218 VLSDDYKFSL
+218 ALSDDYKFSL

-238 LKTNKLSSANVDA
+238 SKTKALSSANVDA
-251 RDGGKLLL
+251 RDGGTLLL

-267 PGDFFIAVDG
+267 PGDFFIFVDG

-299 TRETTPTVITGIE
+299 TPETTPTVITGIE

-345 EGYLAL
+345 EGYLAV
-351 SAELPAGWQNLKAT
+351 SAELPAGWQNLTAT
-365 AEININGA
+365 AEINIDGA
-373 GLENLAIADVTPSS
+373 GLENLAIADVKPSS
-387 KVIDKKLD
+387 KFIDKKLD

-404 LGRNEITV
+404 LGNEITV
-412 TGSVGFEIFG
+412 TGSVGFEILG

-428 SGDLKIGY
+428 SGNLEIGY

-470 SKGSV
+470 STGSV

-496 GKHYKHKEDGTLSTE
+496 GNHYKHKEDGTLSTD

-521 KARFVNTLPLQSE
+521 KARFVNTLPLQSD
-534 INLTLSSAVFNLTG
+534 INLTLSSTVFNLTG

-561 DTYKE
+561 DTYE
-566 ETWKAW
+566 EKTWAAW

-582 NVDHYVDMSLT
+582 TVDHYVDMSLT

-602 LKDVVMGTSYKI
+602 LQDVVMGTSYKI

-630 NTSDLAYSGEQS
+630 NISDIAYSGEQS

-652 GGMGIAENDI
+652 GEMGISEGDI

-667 PSLPVYFY
+667 TSLPVYFY
-675 AQTAADDGSALGNLL
+675 AQTPADDKSALGNLL
-690 GKIGISGDV
+690 GGIGISGDV

-710 EGIETTETKTVNL
+710 DGIETTETKTENL
-723 LEDANGN
+723 LADADGN
-730 VKPIHTV
+730 VKPIRTV
-737 KAVKWPVSGS
+737 DAVKWPASGS
-747 TIDAANC
+747 TIDASKC
-754 TFIKGDNYSFSFT
+754 TFTKDGNYSFSFT
-767 DANDGGLAQIISS
+767 DANEGGLAQIISS
-780 FPSNLKFKYSIGLTN
+780 FPSNLKFTYSIGLTN

-806 SMIPKVGV
+806 SMIPKVDV
-814 TEGSATTTESATSL
+814 SEGSVTTTESATSL

-834 ILPLSIKIG
+834 ILPLSIKID

-848 DIMELTDSEWNKT
+848 DIMELADSEWSTT
-861 NAQKDLLNREDASTY
+861 NAQKDLLNRDDASTY
-876 QEYVDYI
+876 KEYEDYI

-908 SITDEASGLS
+908 NITDKASGLS
-918 KNVPVIGS
+918 KNVSVIGS

-936 EIKRILTTYPFHPSV
+936 EIKSILTTYPFHPSV
-951 KLTLPANTITIKRS
+951 KLELPANTITIKRS

>member
-50 DLSEKFG
+50 DLSDKFG

-136 QTVQIDVASKIRDS
+136 QTVQIDVASKIRES

-165 GLPSIPGMK
+165 GPPSIPGK
-174 QNTSISYILSA
+174 EQNTSISSILSA

-211 ISRVDPN
+211 ISRVDYN

-299 TRETTPTVITGIE
+299 TPETTPTVITGIE

-345 EGYLAL
+345 EGYLAV
-351 SAELPAGWQNLKAT
+351 SAELPAGWQNLTAT
-365 AEININGA
+365 AKININGA
-373 GLENLAIADVTPSS
+373 GLENLEIADVTPPL
-387 KVIDKKLD
+387 KFIDKKLD

-404 LGRNEITV
+404 LGNKITV
-412 TGSVGFEIFG
+412 TGSVGFEILG

-428 SGDLKIGY
+428 SGDLEIGY

-475 KLPSEMLN
+475 KLPLQMLN

-496 GKHYKHKEDGTLSTE
+496 GNHYKHKEDGTLSTD

-521 KARFVNTLPLQSE
+521 KARFVNTLPLQSD
-534 INLTLSSAVFNLTG
+534 INLTLSSTVFNLIG
-548 ANAIAISIPGNTG
+548 ANAIKISIPGNTG

-566 ETWKAW
+566 ETWAAW

-582 NVDHYVDMSLT
+582 TVDHYVDMSLT

-602 LKDVVMGTSYKI
+602 LQDVVMGTSYKI

-630 NTSDLAYSGEQS
+630 NTSDIAYSGEQS
-642 LEGFDLNTML
+642 LEGFDLNNML
-652 GGMGIAENDI
+652 GGMGIAEEDI

-675 AQTAADDGSALGNLL
+675 AQTPADDGSALGNLL
-690 GKIGISGDV
+690 GGIGISGDV

-710 EGIETTETKTVNL
+710 EGVKTKTVNL
-723 LEDANGN
+723 LADADG
-730 VKPIHTV
+730 KPIHTV
-737 KAVKWPVSGS
+737 KAVKWPASGS
-747 TIDAANC
+747 TIDASKC
-754 TFIKGDNYSFSFT
+754 TFTEDGNYSFSFT
-767 DANDGGLAQIISS
+767 DANNGGLAQIISS

-814 TEGSATTTESATSL
+814 TEGSVTTTESATSL

-848 DIMELTDSEWNKT
+848 DIMKLTDSEWSTT

-898 EFISGIELGL
+898 EFISGIELDL
-908 SITDEASGLS
+908 SITDEASGLE
-918 KNVPVIGS
+918 KNVSVIGS
-926 GQKEMVIKGE
+926 GQKEMVIKGD
-936 EIKRILTTYPFHPSV
+936 EIKSILTTYPFHPSV
-951 KLTLPANTITIKRS
+951 KLELPKNTITIKRS

>member
-1 MKKIFRILLAL
+1 MKKNFRILLAL

-66 DALGSQ
+66 EALGSQ

-79 EGNNVLTYMIRYPI
+79 EGNDVLTYMIRYPV

-124 EVSIPEVTQTGS
+124 EVSIPKVTKTGS
-136 QTVQIDVASKIRDS
+136 QTVQIDVASKIKES
-150 VSENFSTSYTIAVPE
+150 VSENFSTSYMVAVPE
-165 GLPSIPGMK
+165 GPIPGME
-174 QNTSISYILSA
+174 QNTSISSILST

-211 ISRVDPN
+211 ISRVDYN
-218 VLSDDYKFSL
+218 ALSDDYKFSL

-238 LKTNKLSSANVDA
+238 SKTKALSSANVDA
-251 RDGGKLLL
+251 RDGGTLLL

-267 PGDFFIAVDG
+267 PGDFFIFVDG

-299 TRETTPTVITGIE
+299 TPETTPTVITGIE

-321 SYTIKDMS
+321 SYTIQDMS

-345 EGYLAL
+345 EGYLAV
-351 SAELPAGWQNLKAT
+351 SAELPAGWQNLTAT
-365 AEININGA
+365 AEINIDGA
-373 GLENLAIADVTPSS
+373 GLENLAIADVKPSS
-387 KVIDKKLD
+387 KFIDKKLD

-404 LGRNEITV
+404 LGNEITV
-412 TGSVGFEIFG
+412 TGSVGFEILG

-428 SGDLKIGY
+428 SGNLEIGY

-475 KLPSEMLN
+475 KLPLQMLN

-496 GKHYKHKEDGTLSTE
+496 GNHYKHKEDGTLSTD

-521 KARFVNTLPLQSE
+521 KARFVNTLPLQSD
-534 INLTLSSAVFNLTG
+534 INLTLSSTVFNLTG

-561 DTYKE
+561 DTYE
-566 ETWKAW
+566 EKTWAAW

-582 NVDHYVDMSLT
+582 TVDHYVDMSLT

-602 LKDVVMGTSYKI
+602 LQDVVMGTSYKI

-630 NTSDLAYSGEQS
+630 NISDIAYSGEQS

-652 GGMGIAENDI
+652 GEMGISEGDI

-667 PSLPVYFY
+667 TSLPVYFY
-675 AQTAADDGSALGNLL
+675 AQTPADDKSALGNLL
-690 GKIGISGDV
+690 GGIGISGDV

-710 EGIETTETKTVNL
+710 DGIETTETKTVNL
-723 LEDANGN
+723 LADADGN
-730 VKPIHTV
+730 VKPIRTV
-737 KAVKWPVSGS
+737 DAVKWPASGS
-747 TIDAANC
+747 TIDASKC
-754 TFIKGDNYSFSFT
+754 TFTKDGNYSFSFT
-767 DANDGGLAQIISS
+767 DANEGGLAQIISS
-780 FPSNLKFKYSIGLTN
+780 FPSNLKFTYSIGLTN

-806 SMIPKVGV
+806 SMIPKVDV
-814 TEGSATTTESATSL
+814 SEGSVTTTESATSL

-848 DIMELTDSEWNKT
+848 DIMELADSEWSTT
-861 NAQKDLLNREDASTY
+861 NAQKDLLNRDDASTY
-876 QEYVDYI
+876 KEYEDYI

-908 SITDEASGLS
+908 NITDKASGLS
-918 KNVPVIGS
+918 KNVSVIGS

-936 EIKRILTTYPFHPSV
+936 EIKSILTTYPFHPSV
-951 KLTLPANTITIKRS
+951 KLELPAKTITIKRS

>member
-1 MKKIFRILLAL
+1 MKKNFRILLAL

-50 DLSEKFG
+50 DLSKNFG

-66 DALGSQ
+66 EALGSQ

-79 EGNNVLTYMIRYPI
+79 EGNDVLTYMIRYPV

-124 EVSIPEVTQTGS
+124 EVSIPKVTKTGS

-150 VSENFSTSYTIAVPE
+150 VSENFSTSYMVAVPE
-165 GLPSIPGMK
+165 GLSSIPGME
-174 QNTSISYILSA
+174 QNTSISSILSE

-211 ISRVDPN
+211 ISRVDYN

-238 LKTNKLSSANVDA
+238 SKTKALSSANVDA
-251 RDGGKLLL
+251 RDGGTLLL

-267 PGDFFIAVDG
+267 PGDFFIFVDG

-299 TRETTPTVITGIE
+299 TPETTPTVITGIE

-321 SYTIKDMS
+321 SYTIQDMS

-345 EGYLAL
+345 EGYLAV
-351 SAELPAGWQNLKAT
+351 SAELPAGWQNLTAT
-365 AEININGA
+365 AEINIDGA
-373 GLENLAIADVTPSS
+373 GLENLEIADVTPPL
-387 KVIDKKLD
+387 KFIDKKLD
-395 LSAKKIDLS
+395 LRAKKIDLS
-404 LGRNEITV
+404 LGKEITV
-412 TGSVGFEIFG
+412 TGSVGFEILG

-428 SGDLKIGY
+428 SGDLEIGY

-496 GKHYKHKEDGTLSTE
+496 GNHYKHKEDGTLSTE
-511 ETDVSEGFGI
+511 VSEGFGI
-521 KARFVNTLPLQSE
+521 KARFVNTLPLQSD

-582 NVDHYVDMSLT
+582 TVDHYVDMSLT

-662 KKLGI
+662 KKLRI

-675 AQTAADDGSALGNLL
+675 AQTPADDGSALGNLL

-710 EGIETTETKTVNL
+710 EGIETKETKTVNL
-723 LEDANGN
+723 FADANGN

-747 TIDAANC
+747 TIDAAKC
-754 TFIKGDNYSFSFT
+754 TFTEDGNYSFSFT
-767 DANDGGLAQIISS
+767 DADNGGLAKIISS
-780 FPSNLKFKYSIGLTN
+780 FPSNLKFTYSIGLTN

-806 SMIPKVGV
+806 SMIPKVDV
-814 TEGSATTTESATSL
+814 SEGSVTTTESATSL

-848 DIMELTDSEWNKT
+848 DIMELADSEWSTT
-861 NAQKDLLNREDASTY
+861 NAQKDLLNRDDASTY
-876 QEYVDYI
+876 KEYEDYI

-908 SITDEASGLS
+908 NITDKASGLS
-918 KNVPVIGS
+918 KNVSVIGS

-936 EIKRILTTYPFHPSV
+936 EIKSILTTYPFHPSV
-951 KLTLPANTITIKRS
+951 KLELPANTITIKRS

>member
-50 DLSEKFG
+50 DLSDKFG

-136 QTVQIDVASKIRDS
+136 QTVQIDVASKIKES

-165 GLPSIPGMK
+165 GLPYIPGK
-174 QNTSISYILSA
+174 EQNTSISYILSA

-211 ISRVDPN
+211 IYRVDAY

-238 LKTNKLSSANVDA
+238 SKTNALSFANVDA

-267 PGDFFIAVDG
+267 PGDFFIFVDG
-277 TVEGSHPADT
+277 TVEGSHPTDA
-287 SYAHAYSMKVSL
+287 SYAHAYSMNVSL
-299 TRETTPTVITGIE
+299 TPETTPTVITGIE

-321 SYTIKDMS
+321 SYTIQDMS

-373 GLENLAIADVTPSS
+373 GLENLTIADVTPSS
-387 KVIDKKLD
+387 KLIDKKLD
-395 LSAKKIDLS
+395 LRAKKIDLS
-404 LGRNEITV
+404 LGNEITV
-412 TGSVGFEIFG
+412 TGSVGFEILG

-496 GKHYKHKEDGTLSTE
+496 GNHYKHKEDGTLSTE
-511 ETDVSEGFGI
+511 VSEGFGI
-521 KARFVNTLPLQSE
+521 KARFVNTLPLQSD

-561 DTYKE
+561 DTYE
-566 ETWKAW
+566 EKTWAAW

-582 NVDHYVDMSLT
+582 TVDHYVDMSLT

-602 LKDVVMGTSYKI
+602 LQDVVMGTSYKI

-630 NTSDLAYSGEQS
+630 NISDIAYSGEQS

-652 GGMGIAENDI
+652 GEMGISEGDI

-667 PSLPVYFY
+667 TSLPVYFY
-675 AQTAADDGSALGNLL
+675 AQTPADDKSALGNLL
-690 GKIGISGDV
+690 GGIGISGDV

-710 EGIETTETKTVNL
+710 DGIETTETKTVNL
-723 LEDANGN
+723 LADADGN
-730 VKPIHTV
+730 VKPIRTV
-737 KAVKWPVSGS
+737 DAVKWPASGS
-747 TIDAANC
+747 TIDASKC
-754 TFIKGDNYSFSFT
+754 TFTKDSNYSFSFT
-767 DANDGGLAQIISS
+767 DANEGGLAQIISS
-780 FPSNLKFKYSIGLTN
+780 FPSNLKFTYSIGLTN
-795 NGGASEITVYS
+795 NGGPSEITVYS
-806 SMIPKVGV
+806 SMIPKVDV
-814 TEGSATTTESATSL
+814 SEGSVTTTESATSL

-848 DIMELTDSEWNKT
+848 DIMELADSEWSTT
-861 NAQKDLLNREDASTY
+861 NAQKDLLNRDDASTY
-876 QEYVDYI
+876 KEYEDYI

-951 KLTLPANTITIKRS
+951 KLELPANTITIKRS

>member
-1 MKKIFRILLAL
+1 
-12 SSVVCLVSCGG
+12 
-23 LTNPQIP
+23 
-30 QSVSIATDAQFKANM
+30 
-45 GTASY
+45 
-50 DLSEKFG
+50 
-57 SDALLKKMQ
+57 
-66 DALGSQ
+66 
-72 VGIYDYN
+72 
-79 EGNNVLTYMIRYPI
+79 
-93 YEVPIDI
+93 
-100 QSYLQNLNLDE
+100 
-111 ILKSSDMGLNFTQ
+111 
-124 EVSIPEVTQTGS
+124 
-136 QTVQIDVASKIRDS
+136 
-150 VSENFSTSYTIAVPE
+150 
-165 GLPSIPGMK
+165 
-174 QNTSISYILSA
+174 
-185 AGAEKITVDSPAQTI
+185 
-200 EYETGS
+200 
-206 AICID
+206 
-211 ISRVDPN
+211 
-218 VLSDDYKFSL
+218 
-228 SAAIYAKDDT
+228 
-238 LKTNKLSSANVDA
+238 
-251 RDGGKLLL
+251 
-259 PLDVTGGI
+259 
-267 PGDFFIAVDG
+267 
-277 TVEGSHPADT
+277 
-287 SYAHAYSMKVSL
+287 
-299 TRETTPTVITGIE
+299 
-312 KSSADLGIE
+312 
-321 SYTIKDMS
+321 MS

-345 EGYLAL
+345 EGYLAV
-351 SAELPAGWQNLKAT
+351 SAELPAGWQNLTAT
-365 AEININGA
+365 AEINIDGA
-373 GLENLAIADVTPSS
+373 GLENLAIADVKLSS
-387 KVIDKKLD
+387 KFIDKKLD

-404 LGRNEITV
+404 LGNEITV
-412 TGSVGFEIFG
+412 TGSVGFEILG

-428 SGDLKIGY
+428 SGNLEIGY

-475 KLPSEMLN
+475 KLPLQMLN

-496 GKHYKHKEDGTLSTE
+496 GNHYKHKEDGTLSTD

-521 KARFVNTLPLQSE
+521 KARFVNTLPLQSD
-534 INLTLSSAVFNLTG
+534 INLTLSSTVFNLTG

-561 DTYKE
+561 DTYE
-566 ETWKAW
+566 EKTWAAW

-582 NVDHYVDMSLT
+582 TVDHYVDMSLT

-602 LKDVVMGTSYKI
+602 LQDVVMGTSYKI

-630 NTSDLAYSGEQS
+630 NISDIAYSGEQS

-652 GGMGIAENDI
+652 GEMGISEGDI

-667 PSLPVYFY
+667 TSLPVYFY
-675 AQTAADDGSALGNLL
+675 AQTPADDKSALGNLL
-690 GKIGISGDV
+690 GGIGISGDV

-710 EGIETTETKTVNL
+710 DGIETTETTTVNL
-723 LEDANGN
+723 LADADGN
-730 VKPIHTV
+730 VKPIRTV
-737 KAVKWPVSGS
+737 DAVKWPASGS
-747 TIDAANC
+747 TIDASKC
-754 TFIKGDNYSFSFT
+754 TFTKDDNYSFSFT
-767 DANDGGLAQIISS
+767 DANEGGLAQIISS
-780 FPSNLKFKYSIGLTN
+780 FPSNLKFTYSIGLTN

-814 TEGSATTTESATSL
+814 TEGSVTTTESATSL

-843 SDISL
+843 NDISL

-876 QEYVDYI
+876 QEYEDYI

-936 EIKRILTTYPFHPSV
+936 EIKSILTTYPFHPSV
-951 KLTLPANTITIKRS
+951 KLELPANTITIKRS